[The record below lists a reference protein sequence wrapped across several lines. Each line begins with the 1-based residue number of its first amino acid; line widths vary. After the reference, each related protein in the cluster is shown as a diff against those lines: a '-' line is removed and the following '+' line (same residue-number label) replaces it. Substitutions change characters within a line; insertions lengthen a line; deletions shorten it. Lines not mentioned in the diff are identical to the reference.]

1 MENFMM
7 INGIF
12 NRIGITNNNL
22 RLMACKMLC
31 MCFIISTLAFAQ
43 RSSVINN
50 TSARNNHLESGIV
63 LPAPIGDLN
72 GSNASRTAC
81 FSHGNTNSGW
91 VNGFWGPDSG
101 STEPPT
107 FAALHSFSP
116 GPMELEEA
124 IIHGYYSTD
133 DTTTARAQVFIGVA
147 DINGTTIET
156 IASDIIYFNIGEAGP
171 WTTASIDLSGAT
183 YYSTDSTFLKLVWS
197 PLDDGYSS
205 LFDANLW
212 IPGQRI
218 DNPNNYAPNGLSGW
232 DSAGVY
238 FPSDSYNYVMEIC
251 GTPSNITMAGIEIEE
266 VEAYPGDD
274 VQVGIFFDGQGQTGG
289 TFTGEYYNGST
300 GGSPDFGELVLV
312 REDFEINFDWGDG
325 SPDPLV
331 QNNGFQVR
339 WTGTI
344 YAEETGTYYFRSYT
358 DDGLRLF
365 IDEQPV
371 IDEWWDTSPV
381 SYYGQIDL
389 DPGLHDLE
397 MEYYENGG
405 GAVAQLYWIPPNG
418 VETLVEPSDQV
429 ALNSA
434 EFQFDGFQ
442 DFDVDFTGITLEG
455 TQLGDLGWAVEFN
468 NTESML
474 YVALAG
480 ADGINIAD
488 LNTLFWLEF
497 HVHDD
502 AMLGDIPI
510 DFAGGI
516 LNTESPMWDVEPG
529 GIWVMD
535 PNQPPSAFNLL
546 SPGNGSTL
554 SITPDNVQDV
564 LTFSWEPSI
573 DPEGDQVEYMFA
585 TIPSFVVGNDT
596 VTPGFGFVN
605 MGNMLG
611 AAVPYSALIDTMT
624 SYGVESVVLE
634 WGVAATD
641 GNWITGI
648 SFGNEDSY
656 VEVEHNDNL
665 NFGSDDFSL
674 SLWFRYWGFFDDN
687 QFTMQLLAKHD
698 DQENQYELQLDR
710 LDENWD
716 SEALLRCYIGG
727 DTFASDIELRT
738 GALYHAVLSRQNGVV
753 SMFINGEMA
762 GMMNSS
768 SNASATS
775 SLYLGYDNLYE
786 NEGLQGGMSNVIIFE
801 RGLSETE
808 VGVLFDEGNGI
819 NNELLFEGAPN
830 DLTSSRVS
838 HWPFNNDYGVW
849 SFLPVPVQSQ
859 VDDEAG
865 GGNTALLNNVYYDFG
880 STNDSWLWNNEVP
893 WVLYIDLS
901 ELSTDN
907 IHMPLEFTLHQ
918 NYPNPFNPITTI
930 RYDLPEAG
938 HVNVVIYDMMGHQI
952 KQLIS
957 GTEDAGRKS
966 VVWDSTN
973 DYGKPVSAGVY
984 MYRIQT
990 GEYIQTKKMVL
1001 LK

>member
-1 MENFMM
+1 MM

-156 IASDIIYFNIGEAGP
+156 IASDIIYFNIGEEGP
-171 WTTASIDLSGAT
+171 WTTASIDLSWAT
-183 YYSTDSTFLKLVWS
+183 YYSTDSTFLKIVWS

-205 LFDANLW
+205 LFGANLW

-218 DNPNNYAPNGLSGW
+218 DDPNIYVPNGLSGW

-238 FPSDSYNYVMEIC
+238 FPSDWYNYVIEIC

-312 REDFEINFDWGDG
+312 REDFEINFGWGNG

-331 QNNGFQVR
+331 QNDGFQVR

-418 VETLVEPSDQV
+418 VEALVEPSDQV

-455 TQLGDLGWAVEFN
+455 TQLGDLDWAVEFN
-468 NTESML
+468 NTDSML

-516 LNTESPMWDVEPG
+516 LNTESPYWEVEPG

-535 PNQPPSAFNLL
+535 PNNPPDVFDLL
-546 SPGNGSTL
+546 TPSDGFTL
-554 SITPDNVQDV
+554 SITQDNINASTAFTWGESVDPD
-564 LTFSWEPSI
+564 
-573 DPEGDQVEYMFA
+573 GDDIKYVGLNWPIILLPDSSEY
-585 TIPSFVVGNDT
+585 S
-596 VTPGFGFVN
+596 PG
-605 MGNMLG
+605 
-611 AAVPYSALIDTMT
+611 
-624 SYGVESVVLE
+624 YGVNYTESLNSFDLSHQGVVDALSSLQATTADV
-634 WGVAATD
+634 WWQVLATD
-641 GNWITGI
+641 GEWFPCLDFYGY
-648 SFGNEDSY
+648 GHA
-656 VEVEHNDNL
+656 EVQNNDNL
-665 NFGSDDFSL
+665 NFGTGDFTV
-674 SLWFRYWGFFDDN
+674 SLWFKHYGYWDSL
-687 QFTMQLLAKHD
+687 QVVQQLLAKHD
-698 DQENQYELQLDR
+698 GGSDSYELQLLKTDDDMVFLTAIVGEDFLFPDVPFR
-710 LDENWD
+710 E
-716 SEALLRCYIGG
+716 RH
-727 DTFASDIELRT
+727 
-738 GALYHAVLSRQNGVV
+738 LYHLVLSRTNGLVT
-753 SMFINGEMA
+753 MFMDGENVGEMESA
-762 GMMNSS
+762 GNTT
-768 SNASATS
+768 SNGN
-775 SLYLGYDNLYE
+775 LVLGYDTHSYGENLSGSMTDVTVYSSGLADESVSIIYE
-786 NEGLQGGMSNVIIFE
+786 DGPH
-801 RGLSETE
+801 SE
-808 VGVLFDEGNGI
+808 I
-819 NNELLFEGAPN
+819 NIPEETNLVA
-830 DLTSSRVS
+830 
-838 HWPFNNDYGVW
+838 HWPMDVEY
-849 SFLPVPVQSQ
+849 SDPSTP
-859 VDDEAG
+859 EAPMQDII
-865 GGNTALLNNVYYDFG
+865 GGNNGTLTNAWWAAVASGYETYADNGAWIFSVDITNAL
-880 STNDSWLWNNEVP
+880 S
-893 WVLYIDLS
+893 IDDIS
-901 ELSTDN
+901 
-907 IHMPLEFTLHQ
+907 MPMEYALHQ

-938 HVNVVIYDMMGHQI
+938 YVNVVIYDMMGHQI

>member
-12 NRIGITNNNL
+12 NRIGITNNYL

-81 FSHGNTNSGW
+81 FSHGMTNSNW
-91 VNGFWGPDSG
+91 ITGFWGPDSG

-107 FAALHSFSP
+107 FAALHSFNP

-156 IASDIIYFNIGEAGP
+156 IASDIIYFNIGEEGP
-171 WTTASIDLSGAT
+171 WTTASIDLSWAT
-183 YYSTDSTFLKLVWS
+183 YYSTDSTFLKIVWS

-205 LFDANLW
+205 LFGANLW

-218 DNPNNYAPNGLSGW
+218 DDPNIYAPNGLSGW

-238 FPSDSYNYVMEIC
+238 FPSDWYNYVIEIC

-274 VQVGIFFDGQGQTGG
+274 VQVGIFFYGQGQTGG
-289 TFTGEYYNGST
+289 SFTGEYYNGST

-312 REDFEINFDWGDG
+312 REDFEINFDWGNG

-331 QNNGFQVR
+331 QNDGFQVR

-365 IDEQPV
+365 IDEQSV
-371 IDEWWDTSPV
+371 IDEWWDFPATNH
-381 SYYGQIDL
+381 YGQIEL

-397 MEYYENGG
+397 MEYYESGG

-418 VETLVEPSDQV
+418 VEALVEPSDHV

-516 LNTESPMWDVEPG
+516 LNTESPYWEVEPG

-535 PNQPPSAFNLL
+535 PNNPPGGFELLTPSDGLTIVITQDNINASTAFTWGESVDPDGDDIEYVGFNWPIILL
-546 SPGNGSTL
+546 PDGSEFSPG
-554 SITPDNVQDV
+554 
-564 LTFSWEPSI
+564 
-573 DPEGDQVEYMFA
+573 
-585 TIPSFVVGNDT
+585 
-596 VTPGFGFVN
+596 
-605 MGNMLG
+605 
-611 AAVPYSALIDTMT
+611 
-624 SYGVESVVLE
+624 YGVNYTESLNSFDLSHQGVVDALSSLQATTANV
-634 WGVAATD
+634 WWQVAATD
-641 GNWITGI
+641 GEWFPSLDFYGD
-648 SFGNEDSY
+648 GQA
-656 VEVEHNDNL
+656 EVQNNDNL
-665 NFGSDDFSL
+665 NFGMGDFTV
-674 SLWFRYWGFFDDN
+674 SLWFKHYGYWDSL
-687 QFTMQLLAKHD
+687 QVVQQLLAKHD
-698 DQENQYELQLDR
+698 GGSDSYELQLLKTDDDMVFLTAIVGEDFLFPDVPFR
-710 LDENWD
+710 E
-716 SEALLRCYIGG
+716 RH
-727 DTFASDIELRT
+727 
-738 GALYHAVLSRQNGVV
+738 LYHLVLSRTNGLVT
-753 SMFINGEMA
+753 MFMDGENVGEMESA
-762 GMMNSS
+762 GNTT
-768 SNASATS
+768 SNGN
-775 SLYLGYDNLYE
+775 LVLGYDTHSYGENLSGSMTDVTVYSSGLADESVSIIYE
-786 NEGLQGGMSNVIIFE
+786 DGPH
-801 RGLSETE
+801 SE
-808 VGVLFDEGNGI
+808 I
-819 NNELLFEGAPN
+819 NIPEETNLVA
-830 DLTSSRVS
+830 
-838 HWPFNNDYGVW
+838 HWPMDVEY
-849 SFLPVPVQSQ
+849 SDPSTP
-859 VDDEAG
+859 EAPMQDII
-865 GGNTALLNNVYYDFG
+865 GGNNGTLTNAWWAAVASGYETYADNGAWIFSVDITNAL
-880 STNDSWLWNNEVP
+880 S
-893 WVLYIDLS
+893 IDDIS
-901 ELSTDN
+901 
-907 IHMPLEFTLHQ
+907 MPMEYALHQ

-938 HVNVVIYDMMGHQI
+938 YVNVVIYDMMGHQI

-957 GTEDAGRKS
+957 GSEVAGRKS

>member
-1 MENFMM
+1 M

-12 NRIGITNNNL
+12 NRIGITNNYL

-43 RSSVINN
+43 RSSAINN

-81 FSHGNTNSGW
+81 FSHGMTNSNW
-91 VNGFWGPDSG
+91 ITGFWGPDSG

-133 DTTTARAQVFIGVA
+133 DTTTARAQVFVGVA

-156 IASDIIYFNIGEAGP
+156 IASDIIYFNIGEEGP
-171 WTTASIDLSGAT
+171 WTTASIDLSWAT
-183 YYSTDSTFLKLVWS
+183 YYSTDSTFLKIVWS

-205 LFDANLW
+205 LFGANMW

-218 DNPNNYAPNGLSGW
+218 DDPNIYVPNGLSGW

-238 FPSDSYNYVMEIC
+238 FASDWYNYVIEIC

-300 GGSPDFGELVLV
+300 GGSPEFGELVLV
-312 REDFEINFDWGDG
+312 REDFEINFDWGIG

-331 QNNGFQVR
+331 QNDGFQVR

-344 YAEETGTYYFRSYT
+344 YAEESGTYYFRAYT

-365 IDEQPV
+365 IDEQSV
-371 IDEWWDTSPV
+371 IDEWWDFPATNH
-381 SYYGQIDL
+381 YGQIEL

-405 GAVAQLYWIPPNG
+405 DAVALLYWIPPNG

-455 TQLGDLGWAVEFN
+455 TQLGDLDWAVEFN
-468 NTESML
+468 NTDSML

-516 LNTESPMWDVEPG
+516 LNTESPYWEVEPG

-535 PNQPPSAFNLL
+535 PNNPPGGFELL
-546 SPGNGSTL
+546 TPSDGFTL
-554 SITPDNVQDV
+554 SITQDNINASTAFTWGESVDPDGDDIDYIVYYWPIMLLPDGSEYSPGYVFNYTESLNSFDLSHQDV
-564 LTFSWEPSI
+564 
-573 DPEGDQVEYMFA
+573 VEALSEVEA
-585 TIPSFVVGNDT
+585 TTANV
-596 VTPGFGFVN
+596 
-605 MGNMLG
+605 
-611 AAVPYSALIDTMT
+611 
-624 SYGVESVVLE
+624 
-634 WGVAATD
+634 WWQVAATD
-641 GNWITGI
+641 GEWFPSLDFYGD
-648 SFGNEDSY
+648 GHA
-656 VEVEHNDNL
+656 EVENNDNL
-665 NFGSDDFSL
+665 NFGTGDFAV
-674 SLWFRYWGFFDDN
+674 SLWFKHYGYWDSL
-687 QFTMQLLAKHD
+687 QVVQQLFAKHD
-698 DQENQYELQLDR
+698 GGSDSYELQLWKMDDDMVF
-710 LDENWD
+710 LDAIVGED
-716 SEALLRCYIGG
+716 IFSSEVPFHEGH
-727 DTFASDIELRT
+727 
-738 GALYHAVLSRQNGVV
+738 LYHLVLSRTNGLVTIFMDGANV
-753 SMFINGEMA
+753 GEME
-762 GMMNSS
+762 
-768 SNASATS
+768 SNGNTTS
-775 SLYLGYDNLYE
+775 NGNLVLGYDTHSYDENLSGSMTDVTVYSSGLADESVSIIYE
-786 NEGLQGGMSNVIIFE
+786 DGPH
-801 RGLSETE
+801 SE
-808 VGVLFDEGNGI
+808 I
-819 NNELLFEGAPN
+819 NIPEETNLVA
-830 DLTSSRVS
+830 
-838 HWPFNNDYGVW
+838 HWPMDVEYSDPSN
-849 SFLPVPVQSQ
+849 P
-859 VDDEAG
+859 EAPMQDII
-865 GGNTALLNNVYYDFG
+865 GGNNGTLTNAWWAAVASGYEMYADNGGWWFSIDISGAL
-880 STNDSWLWNNEVP
+880 S
-893 WVLYIDLS
+893 IDDIS
-901 ELSTDN
+901 
-907 IHMPLEFTLHQ
+907 MPMEYALHQ

-938 HVNVVIYDMMGHQI
+938 YVNVVIYDMMGHQI

>member
-274 VQVGIFFDGQGQTGG
+274 VQVGIFFDGQGQTSG

-312 REDFEINFDWGDG
+312 REDFEINFDWGNG

-331 QNNGFQVR
+331 QNDGFQVR

-502 AMLGDIPI
+502 AMFGDIPI
-510 DFAGGI
+510 DFVGGI

>member
-1 MENFMM
+1 M

-12 NRIGITNNNL
+12 NRIGITNNYL

-43 RSSVINN
+43 RSSAINN

-81 FSHGNTNSGW
+81 FSHGMTNSNW
-91 VNGFWGPDSG
+91 ITGFWGPDSG

-133 DTTTARAQVFIGVA
+133 DTTTARAQVFVGVA

-156 IASDIIYFNIGEAGP
+156 IASDIIYFNIGEEGP
-171 WTTASIDLSGAT
+171 WTTASIDLSWAT
-183 YYSTDSTFLKLVWS
+183 YYSTDSTFLKIVWS

-205 LFDANLW
+205 LFGANMW

-218 DNPNNYAPNGLSGW
+218 DDPNIYVPNGLSGW

-238 FPSDSYNYVMEIC
+238 FASDWYNYVIEIC

-300 GGSPDFGELVLV
+300 GGSPEFGELVLV
-312 REDFEINFDWGDG
+312 REDFEINFDWGIG

-331 QNNGFQVR
+331 QNDGFQVR

-344 YAEETGTYYFRSYT
+344 YAEESGTYYFRAYT

-365 IDEQPV
+365 IDEQSV
-371 IDEWWDTSPV
+371 IDEWWDFPATNH
-381 SYYGQIDL
+381 YGQIEL

-405 GAVAQLYWIPPNG
+405 DAVALLYWIPPNG

-455 TQLGDLGWAVEFN
+455 TQLGDLDWAVEFN
-468 NTESML
+468 NTDSML

-516 LNTESPMWDVEPG
+516 LNTESPYWEVEPG

-535 PNQPPSAFNLL
+535 PNNPPGGFELL
-546 SPGNGSTL
+546 TPSDGFTL
-554 SITPDNVQDV
+554 SITQDNINASTAFTWGESVDPDGDDIDYIVYYWPIMLLPDGSEYSPGYVFNYTESLNSFDLSHQDV
-564 LTFSWEPSI
+564 
-573 DPEGDQVEYMFA
+573 VEALSEVEA
-585 TIPSFVVGNDT
+585 TTANV
-596 VTPGFGFVN
+596 
-605 MGNMLG
+605 
-611 AAVPYSALIDTMT
+611 
-624 SYGVESVVLE
+624 
-634 WGVAATD
+634 WWQVAATD
-641 GNWITGI
+641 GEWFPSLDFYGD
-648 SFGNEDSY
+648 GHA
-656 VEVEHNDNL
+656 EVENNDNL
-665 NFGSDDFSL
+665 NFGTGDFAV
-674 SLWFRYWGFFDDN
+674 SLWFKHYGYWDSL
-687 QFTMQLLAKHD
+687 QVVQQLFAKHD
-698 DQENQYELQLDR
+698 GGSDSYELQLWKMDDDMVF
-710 LDENWD
+710 LDAIVGED
-716 SEALLRCYIGG
+716 IFSSEVPFHEGH
-727 DTFASDIELRT
+727 
-738 GALYHAVLSRQNGVV
+738 LYHLVLSRTNGLVTIFMDGANV
-753 SMFINGEMA
+753 GEME
-762 GMMNSS
+762 
-768 SNASATS
+768 SNGNTTS
-775 SLYLGYDNLYE
+775 NGNLVLGYDTHSYDENLSGSMTDVTVYSSGLADESVSIIYE
-786 NEGLQGGMSNVIIFE
+786 DGPH
-801 RGLSETE
+801 SE
-808 VGVLFDEGNGI
+808 I
-819 NNELLFEGAPN
+819 NIPEETNLVA
-830 DLTSSRVS
+830 
-838 HWPFNNDYGVW
+838 HWPMDVEYSDPSN
-849 SFLPVPVQSQ
+849 P
-859 VDDEAG
+859 EAPMQDII
-865 GGNTALLNNVYYDFG
+865 GGNNGTLTNAWWAAVASGYETYADNGAWIFSIDITNAL
-880 STNDSWLWNNEVP
+880 S
-893 WVLYIDLS
+893 IDDIS
-901 ELSTDN
+901 
-907 IHMPLEFTLHQ
+907 MPMEYALHQ

-938 HVNVVIYDMMGHQI
+938 YVNVVIYDMMGHQI

-957 GTEDAGRKS
+957 GTEDAGHKS

-973 DYGKPVSAGVY
+973 DYGRPVSAGVY

>member
-12 NRIGITNNNL
+12 NRIGITSNYL

-43 RSSVINN
+43 RSSAINN

-81 FSHGNTNSGW
+81 FSHGMTNSNW
-91 VNGFWGPDSG
+91 ITGFWGPDSG

-156 IASDIIYFNIGEAGP
+156 IASDIIYFNIGEEGP
-171 WTTASIDLSGAT
+171 WTTASIDLSWAT
-183 YYSTDSTFLKLVWS
+183 YYSTDSTFLKIVWS

-205 LFDANLW
+205 LFGANMW

-218 DNPNNYAPNGLSGW
+218 DDPNIYVPNGLSGW

-238 FPSDSYNYVMEIC
+238 FASDWYNYVIEIC

-300 GGSPDFGELVLV
+300 GGSPEFGELVLV
-312 REDFEINFDWGDG
+312 REDFEINFDWGIG

-331 QNNGFQVR
+331 QNDGFQVR

-344 YAEETGTYYFRSYT
+344 YAEESGTYYFRAYT

-365 IDEQPV
+365 IDEQSV
-371 IDEWWDTSPV
+371 IDEWWDFPATNH
-381 SYYGQIDL
+381 YGQIEL

-405 GAVAQLYWIPPNG
+405 DAVALLYWIPPNG

-455 TQLGDLGWAVEFN
+455 TQLGDLDWAVEFN

-516 LNTESPMWDVEPG
+516 LNTESPYWEVEPG

-535 PNQPPSAFNLL
+535 PNNPPGGFELL
-546 SPGNGSTL
+546 TPSDGFTL
-554 SITPDNVQDV
+554 SITQDNINASTAFTWGESVDPDGDDIDYIVYYWPIMLLPDGSEYSPGYVFNYTESLNSFDLSHQDV
-564 LTFSWEPSI
+564 
-573 DPEGDQVEYMFA
+573 VEALSEVEA
-585 TIPSFVVGNDT
+585 TTANV
-596 VTPGFGFVN
+596 
-605 MGNMLG
+605 
-611 AAVPYSALIDTMT
+611 
-624 SYGVESVVLE
+624 
-634 WGVAATD
+634 WWQVAATD
-641 GNWITGI
+641 GEWFPSLDFYGD
-648 SFGNEDSY
+648 GHA
-656 VEVEHNDNL
+656 EVENNDNL
-665 NFGSDDFSL
+665 NFGTGDFAV
-674 SLWFRYWGFFDDN
+674 SLWFKHYGYWDSL
-687 QFTMQLLAKHD
+687 QVVQQLFAKHD
-698 DQENQYELQLDR
+698 GGSDSYELQLWKMDDDMVF
-710 LDENWD
+710 LDAIVGED
-716 SEALLRCYIGG
+716 IFSSEVPFHEGH
-727 DTFASDIELRT
+727 
-738 GALYHAVLSRQNGVV
+738 LYHLVLSRTNGLVTIFMDGANV
-753 SMFINGEMA
+753 GEME
-762 GMMNSS
+762 
-768 SNASATS
+768 SNGNTTS
-775 SLYLGYDNLYE
+775 NGNLVLGYDTHSYGENLSGSMTDVTVYSSGLADESVSIIYE
-786 NEGLQGGMSNVIIFE
+786 DGPH
-801 RGLSETE
+801 SE
-808 VGVLFDEGNGI
+808 I
-819 NNELLFEGAPN
+819 NIPEETNLVA
-830 DLTSSRVS
+830 
-838 HWPFNNDYGVW
+838 HWPMDVEYSDPSN
-849 SFLPVPVQSQ
+849 P
-859 VDDEAG
+859 EAPMQDII
-865 GGNTALLNNVYYDFG
+865 GGNNGTLTNAWWAAVASGYEMYADNGGWWFSIDISGAL
-880 STNDSWLWNNEVP
+880 S
-893 WVLYIDLS
+893 IDDIS
-901 ELSTDN
+901 
-907 IHMPLEFTLHQ
+907 MPMEYALHQ

-938 HVNVVIYDMMGHQI
+938 YVNVVIYDMMGHQI

-957 GTEDAGRKS
+957 GTEDAGHKS

>member
-12 NRIGITNNNL
+12 NRIGITSNYL

-43 RSSVINN
+43 RSNVINN

-81 FSHGNTNSGW
+81 FSHGMTNSNW
-91 VNGFWGPDSG
+91 ITGFWGPDSG

-133 DTTTARAQVFIGVA
+133 DTTTARAQVFVGVA

-156 IASDIIYFNIGEAGP
+156 IASDIIYFNIGEEGP
-171 WTTASIDLSGAT
+171 WTTASIDLSWAT
-183 YYSTDSTFLKLVWS
+183 YYSTDSTFLKIVWS

-205 LFDANLW
+205 LFGANMW

-218 DNPNNYAPNGLSGW
+218 DDPNIYVPNGLSGW

-238 FPSDSYNYVMEIC
+238 FASDWYNYVIEIC

-300 GGSPDFGELVLV
+300 GGSPEFGELVLV
-312 REDFEINFDWGDG
+312 REDFEINFDWGIG

-331 QNNGFQVR
+331 QNDGFQVR

-365 IDEQPV
+365 IDEQSV
-371 IDEWWDTSPV
+371 IDYWWDTTPD
-381 SYYGQIDL
+381 SYYGQIEL

-405 GAVAQLYWIPPNG
+405 DAVALLYWIPPNG

-455 TQLGDLGWAVEFN
+455 TQLGDLDWAVEFN
-468 NTESML
+468 NTDSML

-516 LNTESPMWDVEPG
+516 LNTESPYWEVEPG

-535 PNQPPSAFNLL
+535 PNNPPGGFELL
-546 SPGNGSTL
+546 TPSDGFTL
-554 SITPDNVQDV
+554 SITQDNINASTAFTWGESVDPDGDDIDYIVYYWPIMLLPDGSEYSPGYVFNYTESLNSFDLSHQDV
-564 LTFSWEPSI
+564 
-573 DPEGDQVEYMFA
+573 VEALSEVEA
-585 TIPSFVVGNDT
+585 TTANV
-596 VTPGFGFVN
+596 
-605 MGNMLG
+605 
-611 AAVPYSALIDTMT
+611 
-624 SYGVESVVLE
+624 
-634 WGVAATD
+634 WWQVAATD
-641 GNWITGI
+641 GEWFPSLDFYGD
-648 SFGNEDSY
+648 GHA
-656 VEVEHNDNL
+656 EVENNDNL
-665 NFGSDDFSL
+665 NFGTGDFAV
-674 SLWFRYWGFFDDN
+674 SLWFKHYGYWDSL
-687 QFTMQLLAKHD
+687 QVVQQLFAKHD
-698 DQENQYELQLDR
+698 GGSDSYELQLWKMDDDMVF
-710 LDENWD
+710 LDAIVGED
-716 SEALLRCYIGG
+716 IFSSEVPFHEGH
-727 DTFASDIELRT
+727 
-738 GALYHAVLSRQNGVV
+738 LYHLVLSRTNGLVTIFMDGANV
-753 SMFINGEMA
+753 GEME
-762 GMMNSS
+762 
-768 SNASATS
+768 SNGNTTS
-775 SLYLGYDNLYE
+775 NGNLVLGYDTHSYDENLSGSMTDVTVYSSGLADESVSIIYE
-786 NEGLQGGMSNVIIFE
+786 DGPH
-801 RGLSETE
+801 SE
-808 VGVLFDEGNGI
+808 I
-819 NNELLFEGAPN
+819 NIPEETNLVA
-830 DLTSSRVS
+830 
-838 HWPFNNDYGVW
+838 HWPMDVEYSDPSN
-849 SFLPVPVQSQ
+849 P
-859 VDDEAG
+859 EAPMQDII
-865 GGNTALLNNVYYDFG
+865 GGNNGTLTNAWWAAVASGYEMYADNGGWWFSIDISGAL
-880 STNDSWLWNNEVP
+880 S
-893 WVLYIDLS
+893 IDDIS
-901 ELSTDN
+901 
-907 IHMPLEFTLHQ
+907 MPMEYALHQ

-938 HVNVVIYDMMGHQI
+938 YVNVVIYDMMGHQI

-957 GTEDAGRKS
+957 GTEDAGHKS

-973 DYGKPVSAGVY
+973 DYGRPVSAGVY

>member
-12 NRIGITNNNL
+12 NRIGITSNYL

-43 RSSVINN
+43 RSSAINN

-81 FSHGNTNSGW
+81 FSHGMTNSNW
-91 VNGFWGPDSG
+91 ITGFWGPDSG

-133 DTTTARAQVFIGVA
+133 DTTTARAQVFVGVA

-156 IASDIIYFNIGEAGP
+156 IASDIIYFNIGEEGP
-171 WTTASIDLSGAT
+171 WTTASIDLSWAT
-183 YYSTDSTFLKLVWS
+183 YYSTDSTFLKIVWS

-205 LFDANLW
+205 LFGANMW

-218 DNPNNYAPNGLSGW
+218 DDPNIYVPNGLSGW

-238 FPSDSYNYVMEIC
+238 FASDWYNYVIEIC

-300 GGSPDFGELVLV
+300 GGSPEFGELVLV
-312 REDFEINFDWGDG
+312 REDFEINFDWGNG

-331 QNNGFQVR
+331 QNDGFQVR

-344 YAEETGTYYFRSYT
+344 YAEESGTYYFRAYT

-365 IDEQPV
+365 IDEQSV
-371 IDEWWDTSPV
+371 IDEWWDFPATNH
-381 SYYGQIDL
+381 YGQIEL

-405 GAVAQLYWIPPNG
+405 DAVALLYWIPPNG

-455 TQLGDLGWAVEFN
+455 TQLGDLDWAVEFN
-468 NTESML
+468 NTDSML

-516 LNTESPMWDVEPG
+516 LNTESPYWEVEPG

-535 PNQPPSAFNLL
+535 PNNPPGGFELL
-546 SPGNGSTL
+546 TPSDGFTL
-554 SITPDNVQDV
+554 SITQDNINASTAFTWGESVDPDGDDIDYIVYYWPIMLLPDGSEYSPGYVFNYTESLNSFDLSHQDV
-564 LTFSWEPSI
+564 
-573 DPEGDQVEYMFA
+573 VEALSEVEA
-585 TIPSFVVGNDT
+585 TTANV
-596 VTPGFGFVN
+596 
-605 MGNMLG
+605 
-611 AAVPYSALIDTMT
+611 
-624 SYGVESVVLE
+624 
-634 WGVAATD
+634 WWQVAATD
-641 GNWITGI
+641 GEWFPSLDFYGD
-648 SFGNEDSY
+648 GHA
-656 VEVEHNDNL
+656 EVENNDNL
-665 NFGSDDFSL
+665 NFGTGDFAV
-674 SLWFRYWGFFDDN
+674 SLWFKHYGYWDSL
-687 QFTMQLLAKHD
+687 QVVQQLFAKHD
-698 DQENQYELQLDR
+698 GGSDSYELQLWKMDDDMVF
-710 LDENWD
+710 LDAIVGED
-716 SEALLRCYIGG
+716 IFSSEVPFHEGH
-727 DTFASDIELRT
+727 
-738 GALYHAVLSRQNGVV
+738 LYHLVLSRTNGLVTIFMDGANV
-753 SMFINGEMA
+753 GEME
-762 GMMNSS
+762 
-768 SNASATS
+768 SNGNTTS
-775 SLYLGYDNLYE
+775 NGNLVLGYDTHSYDENLSGSMTDVTVYSSGLADESVSIIYE
-786 NEGLQGGMSNVIIFE
+786 DGPH
-801 RGLSETE
+801 SE
-808 VGVLFDEGNGI
+808 I
-819 NNELLFEGAPN
+819 NIPEETNLVA
-830 DLTSSRVS
+830 
-838 HWPFNNDYGVW
+838 HWPMDVEYSDPSN
-849 SFLPVPVQSQ
+849 P
-859 VDDEAG
+859 EAPMQDII
-865 GGNTALLNNVYYDFG
+865 GGNNGTLTNAWWAAVASGYEMYADNGGWWFSIDISGAL
-880 STNDSWLWNNEVP
+880 S
-893 WVLYIDLS
+893 IDDIS
-901 ELSTDN
+901 
-907 IHMPLEFTLHQ
+907 MPMEYALHQ

-938 HVNVVIYDMMGHQI
+938 YVNVVIYDMMGHQI

-957 GTEDAGRKS
+957 GTEDAGHKS

-973 DYGKPVSAGVY
+973 DYGRPVSAGVY

>member
-12 NRIGITNNNL
+12 NRIGISNNYL

-72 GSNASRTAC
+72 GNDASRTAC
-81 FSHGNTNSGW
+81 FSHGMTNSNW
-91 VNGFWGPDSG
+91 ITGFWGPDSG

-107 FAALHSFSP
+107 FAALHSFNP

-156 IASDIIYFNIGEAGP
+156 IASDIIYFNIGEEGP

-183 YYSTDSTFLKLVWS
+183 YYSTDSTFLKIVWS

-205 LFDANLW
+205 LFGANMW

-218 DNPNNYAPNGLSGW
+218 DDPNIYAPNGLSGW

-238 FPSDSYNYVMEIC
+238 FPSDWYNYVIEIC

-274 VQVGIFFDGQGQTGG
+274 VQVGIFFEGQGQLGG

-371 IDEWWDTSPV
+371 IDEWWDFPATNH
-381 SYYGQIDL
+381 YGQIEL

-397 MEYYENGG
+397 MEYYESGG
-405 GAVAQLYWIPPNG
+405 GAVALLYWIPPNG
-418 VETLVEPSDQV
+418 VETLVEPSDHV

-455 TQLGDLGWAVEFN
+455 TQLGDLDWAVEFN
-468 NTESML
+468 NTDSML

-516 LNTESPMWDVEPG
+516 LNTESPYWEVEPG

-535 PNQPPSAFNLL
+535 PNNPPGVFDLL
-546 SPGNGSTL
+546 TPSDGFTL
-554 SITPDNVQDV
+554 SITQDNINASTAFTWGESVDPDGDEIEYLLVYLPFFDLPDGGTEDVGLLINYNYGSTNFHLAHQDV
-564 LTFSWEPSI
+564 VDAMSELQSVTGNVYWNVLASDGMWVPSL
-573 DPEGDQVEYMFA
+573 D
-585 TIPSFVVGNDT
+585 
-596 VTPGFGFVN
+596 FG
-605 MGNMLG
+605 
-611 AAVPYSALIDTMT
+611 
-624 SYGVESVVLE
+624 YG
-634 WGVAATD
+634 
-641 GNWITGI
+641 
-648 SFGNEDSY
+648 SY
-656 VEVEHNDNL
+656 VEVPNSTDL
-665 NFGSDDFSL
+665 NFGDSPL
-674 SLWFRYWGFFDDN
+674 GISLWFKFYADPDTTQPFQQSQELISKFDLGGSN
-687 QFTMQLLAKHD
+687 G
-698 DQENQYELQLDR
+698 YELQINMLDHYSGF
-710 LDENWD
+710 LT
-716 SEALLRCYIGG
+716 AYVG
-727 DTFASDIELRT
+727 DQPFSSDMILMDDH
-738 GALYHAVLSRQNGVV
+738 LYHAVVTRDVNGHYTMYINGVV
-753 SMFINGEMA
+753 VGEM
-762 GMMNSS
+762 S
-768 SNASATS
+768 SN
-775 SLYLGYDNLYE
+775 
-786 NEGLQGGMSNVIIFE
+786 
-801 RGLSETE
+801 
-808 VGVLFDEGNGI
+808 FDEIENASSNSNLFLGIDPYYGEEFSGSMTDVCLYQEWLSPEYVSTLYGDGNGMHSNSPTEYGVVGAYWPMDTQDSI
-819 NNELLFEGAPN
+819 LVDNVHNNHGEIYDATWAALATGREIWGGNGPFQFAI
-830 DLTSSRVS
+830 DLTLLSVIESS
-838 HWPFNNDYGVW
+838 
-849 SFLPVPVQSQ
+849 VPVTYS
-859 VDDEAG
+859 
-865 GGNTALLNNVYYDFG
+865 
-880 STNDSWLWNNEVP
+880 
-893 WVLYIDLS
+893 
-901 ELSTDN
+901 
-907 IHMPLEFTLHQ
+907 LHQ

-938 HVNVVIYDMMGHQI
+938 HVNVVIYDMMGRQI

>member
-12 NRIGITNNNL
+12 NRIGITSNYL

-43 RSSVINN
+43 RSSAINN

-81 FSHGNTNSGW
+81 FSHGMTNSNW
-91 VNGFWGPDSG
+91 ITGFWGPDSG

-133 DTTTARAQVFIGVA
+133 DTTTARAQVFVGVA

-156 IASDIIYFNIGEAGP
+156 IASDIIYFNIGEEGP
-171 WTTASIDLSGAT
+171 WTTASIDLSWAT
-183 YYSTDSTFLKLVWS
+183 YYSTDSTFLKIVWS

-205 LFDANLW
+205 LFGANMW

-218 DNPNNYAPNGLSGW
+218 DDPNIYVPNGLSGW

-238 FPSDSYNYVMEIC
+238 FASDWYNYVIEIC

-300 GGSPDFGELVLV
+300 GGSPEFGELVLV
-312 REDFEINFDWGDG
+312 REDFEINFDWGIG

-331 QNNGFQVR
+331 QNDGFQVR

-344 YAEETGTYYFRSYT
+344 YAEESGTYYFRAYT

-365 IDEQPV
+365 IDEQSV
-371 IDEWWDTSPV
+371 IDEWWDFPATNH
-381 SYYGQIDL
+381 YGQIEL

-405 GAVAQLYWIPPNG
+405 DAVALLYWIPPNG

-455 TQLGDLGWAVEFN
+455 TQLGDLDWAVEFN
-468 NTESML
+468 NTDSML

-516 LNTESPMWDVEPG
+516 LNTESPYWEVEPG

-535 PNQPPSAFNLL
+535 PNNPPGGFELL
-546 SPGNGSTL
+546 TPSDGFTL
-554 SITPDNVQDV
+554 SITQDNINASTAFTWGESVDPDGDDIDYIVYYWPIMLLPDGSEYSPGYVLNYTESLNSFDLTHQDV
-564 LTFSWEPSI
+564 
-573 DPEGDQVEYMFA
+573 VEALSEVEA
-585 TIPSFVVGNDT
+585 TTANV
-596 VTPGFGFVN
+596 
-605 MGNMLG
+605 
-611 AAVPYSALIDTMT
+611 
-624 SYGVESVVLE
+624 
-634 WGVAATD
+634 WWQVAATD
-641 GNWITGI
+641 GEWFPSLDFYGD
-648 SFGNEDSY
+648 GHA
-656 VEVEHNDNL
+656 EVENNDNL
-665 NFGSDDFSL
+665 NFGTGDFAV
-674 SLWFRYWGFFDDN
+674 SLWFKHYGYWDSL
-687 QFTMQLLAKHD
+687 QVVQQLFAKHD
-698 DQENQYELQLDR
+698 GGSDSYELQLWKMDDDMVF
-710 LDENWD
+710 LDAIVGED
-716 SEALLRCYIGG
+716 IFSSEVPFHEGH
-727 DTFASDIELRT
+727 
-738 GALYHAVLSRQNGVV
+738 LYHLVLSRTNGLVTIFMDGANV
-753 SMFINGEMA
+753 GEME
-762 GMMNSS
+762 
-768 SNASATS
+768 SNGNTTS
-775 SLYLGYDNLYE
+775 NGNLVLGYDTHSYDENLSGSMTDVTVYSSGLADESVSIIYE
-786 NEGLQGGMSNVIIFE
+786 DGPH
-801 RGLSETE
+801 SE
-808 VGVLFDEGNGI
+808 I
-819 NNELLFEGAPN
+819 NIPEETNLVA
-830 DLTSSRVS
+830 
-838 HWPFNNDYGVW
+838 HWPMDVEYSDPSN
-849 SFLPVPVQSQ
+849 P
-859 VDDEAG
+859 EAPMQDII
-865 GGNTALLNNVYYDFG
+865 GGNNGTLTNAWWAAVASGYEMYADNGGWWFSIDISGAL
-880 STNDSWLWNNEVP
+880 S
-893 WVLYIDLS
+893 IDDIS
-901 ELSTDN
+901 
-907 IHMPLEFTLHQ
+907 MPMEYALHQ

-938 HVNVVIYDMMGHQI
+938 YVNVVIYDMMGHQI

-957 GTEDAGRKS
+957 GTEDAGHKS

-973 DYGKPVSAGVY
+973 DYGRPVSAGVY

>member
-1 MENFMM
+1 M

-12 NRIGITNNNL
+12 NRIGITSNYL
-22 RLMACKMLC
+22 RLMACKMLF

-43 RSSVINN
+43 RSSAINN

-81 FSHGNTNSGW
+81 FSHGMTNSNW
-91 VNGFWGPDSG
+91 ITGFWGPDSG

-133 DTTTARAQVFIGVA
+133 DTTTARAQVFVGVA

-156 IASDIIYFNIGEAGP
+156 IASDIIYFNIGEEGP
-171 WTTASIDLSGAT
+171 WTTASIDLSWAT
-183 YYSTDSTFLKLVWS
+183 YYSTDSTFLKIVWS

-205 LFDANLW
+205 LFGANMW

-218 DNPNNYAPNGLSGW
+218 DDPNIYVPNGLSGW

-238 FPSDSYNYVMEIC
+238 FASDWYNYVIEIC

-300 GGSPDFGELVLV
+300 GGSPEFGELVLV
-312 REDFEINFDWGDG
+312 REDFEINFDWGIG

-331 QNNGFQVR
+331 QNDGFQVR

-344 YAEETGTYYFRSYT
+344 YAEESGTYYFRAYT

-365 IDEQPV
+365 IDEQSV
-371 IDEWWDTSPV
+371 IDYWWDTSPA

-405 GAVAQLYWIPPNG
+405 DAVALLYWIPPNG

-455 TQLGDLGWAVEFN
+455 TQLGDLDWAVEFN
-468 NTESML
+468 NTDSML

-516 LNTESPMWDVEPG
+516 LNTESPYWEVEPG

-535 PNQPPSAFNLL
+535 PNNPPGGFELL
-546 SPGNGSTL
+546 TPSDGFTL
-554 SITPDNVQDV
+554 SITQDNINASTAFTWGESVDPDGDDIDYIVYYWPIMLLPDGSEYSPGYVFNYTESLNSFDLSHQDV
-564 LTFSWEPSI
+564 
-573 DPEGDQVEYMFA
+573 VEALSEVEA
-585 TIPSFVVGNDT
+585 TTANV
-596 VTPGFGFVN
+596 
-605 MGNMLG
+605 
-611 AAVPYSALIDTMT
+611 
-624 SYGVESVVLE
+624 
-634 WGVAATD
+634 WWQVAATD
-641 GNWITGI
+641 GEWFPSLDFYGD
-648 SFGNEDSY
+648 GHA
-656 VEVEHNDNL
+656 EVENNDNL
-665 NFGSDDFSL
+665 NFGTGDFAV
-674 SLWFRYWGFFDDN
+674 SLWFKHYGYWDSL
-687 QFTMQLLAKHD
+687 QVVQQLFAKHD
-698 DQENQYELQLDR
+698 GGSDSYELQLWKMDDDMVF
-710 LDENWD
+710 LDAIVGED
-716 SEALLRCYIGG
+716 IFSSEVPFHEGH
-727 DTFASDIELRT
+727 
-738 GALYHAVLSRQNGVV
+738 LYHLVLSRTNGLVTIFMDGANV
-753 SMFINGEMA
+753 GEME
-762 GMMNSS
+762 
-768 SNASATS
+768 SNGNTTS
-775 SLYLGYDNLYE
+775 NGNLVLGYDTHSYDENLSGSMTDVTVYSSGLADESVSIIYE
-786 NEGLQGGMSNVIIFE
+786 DGPH
-801 RGLSETE
+801 SE
-808 VGVLFDEGNGI
+808 I
-819 NNELLFEGAPN
+819 NIPEETNLVA
-830 DLTSSRVS
+830 
-838 HWPFNNDYGVW
+838 HWPMDVEYSDPSN
-849 SFLPVPVQSQ
+849 P
-859 VDDEAG
+859 EAPMQDII
-865 GGNTALLNNVYYDFG
+865 GGNNGTLTNAWWAAVASGYEMYADNGGWWFSIDISGAL
-880 STNDSWLWNNEVP
+880 S
-893 WVLYIDLS
+893 IDDIS
-901 ELSTDN
+901 
-907 IHMPLEFTLHQ
+907 MPMEYALHQ

-938 HVNVVIYDMMGHQI
+938 YVNVVIYDMMGHQI

-957 GTEDAGRKS
+957 GTEDAGHKS

-973 DYGKPVSAGVY
+973 DYGRPVSAGVY

>member
-1 MENFMM
+1 M
-7 INGIF
+7 
-12 NRIGITNNNL
+12 
-22 RLMACKMLC
+22 
-31 MCFIISTLAFAQ
+31 
-43 RSSVINN
+43 
-50 TSARNNHLESGIV
+50 
-63 LPAPIGDLN
+63 
-72 GSNASRTAC
+72 
-81 FSHGNTNSGW
+81 
-91 VNGFWGPDSG
+91 
-101 STEPPT
+101 
-107 FAALHSFSP
+107 
-116 GPMELEEA
+116 
-124 IIHGYYSTD
+124 
-133 DTTTARAQVFIGVA
+133 
-147 DINGTTIET
+147 
-156 IASDIIYFNIGEAGP
+156 
-171 WTTASIDLSGAT
+171 
-183 YYSTDSTFLKLVWS
+183 
-197 PLDDGYSS
+197 
-205 LFDANLW
+205 
-212 IPGQRI
+212 
-218 DNPNNYAPNGLSGW
+218 
-232 DSAGVY
+232 
-238 FPSDSYNYVMEIC
+238 
-251 GTPSNITMAGIEIEE
+251 
-266 VEAYPGDD
+266 
-274 VQVGIFFDGQGQTGG
+274 
-289 TFTGEYYNGST
+289 
-300 GGSPDFGELVLV
+300 LV

-325 SPDPLV
+325 SPDPVV

-371 IDEWWDTSPV
+371 IDEWWDFPATNH
-381 SYYGQIDL
+381 YGQIDL

-502 AMLGDIPI
+502 AMPGDIPI
-510 DFAGGI
+510 DFVGGI

-605 MGNMLG
+605 LGNMLG

-918 NYPNPFNPITTI
+918 NYPNPFNPITSI
-930 RYDLPEAG
+930 RYDLPNAG
-938 HVNVVIYDMMGHQI
+938 NVSLVIYDMMGHQI

>member
-1 MENFMM
+1 M

-12 NRIGITNNNL
+12 NRIGITSNYL

-43 RSSVINN
+43 RSSAINN

-81 FSHGNTNSGW
+81 FSHGMTNSNW
-91 VNGFWGPDSG
+91 ITGFWGPDSG

-156 IASDIIYFNIGEAGP
+156 IASDIIYFNIGEEGP
-171 WTTASIDLSGAT
+171 WTTASIDLSWAT
-183 YYSTDSTFLKLVWS
+183 YYSTDSTFLKIVWS

-205 LFDANLW
+205 LFGANMW

-218 DNPNNYAPNGLSGW
+218 DDPNIYVPNGLSGW

-238 FPSDSYNYVMEIC
+238 FASDWYNYVIEIC

-300 GGSPDFGELVLV
+300 GGSPEFGELVLV
-312 REDFEINFDWGDG
+312 REDFEINFDWGIG

-331 QNNGFQVR
+331 QNDGFQVR

-344 YAEETGTYYFRSYT
+344 YAEESGTYYFRAYT

-365 IDEQPV
+365 IDEQSV
-371 IDEWWDTSPV
+371 IDEWWDFPATNH
-381 SYYGQIDL
+381 YGQIEL

-405 GAVAQLYWIPPNG
+405 DAVALLYWIPPNG

-455 TQLGDLGWAVEFN
+455 TQLGDLDWAVEFN
-468 NTESML
+468 NTDSML

-516 LNTESPMWDVEPG
+516 LNTESPYWEVEPG

-535 PNQPPSAFNLL
+535 PNNPPGGFELL
-546 SPGNGSTL
+546 TPSDGFTL
-554 SITPDNVQDV
+554 SITQDNINASTAFTWGESVDPDGDDIDYIVYYWPIMLLPDGSEYSPGYVFNYTESLNSFDLSHQDV
-564 LTFSWEPSI
+564 
-573 DPEGDQVEYMFA
+573 VEALSEVEA
-585 TIPSFVVGNDT
+585 TTANV
-596 VTPGFGFVN
+596 
-605 MGNMLG
+605 
-611 AAVPYSALIDTMT
+611 
-624 SYGVESVVLE
+624 
-634 WGVAATD
+634 WWQVAATD
-641 GNWITGI
+641 GEWFPSLDFYGD
-648 SFGNEDSY
+648 GHA
-656 VEVEHNDNL
+656 EVENNDNL
-665 NFGSDDFSL
+665 NFGTGDFAV
-674 SLWFRYWGFFDDN
+674 SLWFKHYGYWDSL
-687 QFTMQLLAKHD
+687 QVVQQLFAKHD
-698 DQENQYELQLDR
+698 GGSDSYELQLWKMDDDMVF
-710 LDENWD
+710 LDAIVGED
-716 SEALLRCYIGG
+716 IFSSEVPFHEGH
-727 DTFASDIELRT
+727 
-738 GALYHAVLSRQNGVV
+738 LYHLVLSRTNGLVTIFMDGANV
-753 SMFINGEMA
+753 GEME
-762 GMMNSS
+762 
-768 SNASATS
+768 SNGNTTS
-775 SLYLGYDNLYE
+775 NGNLVLGYDTHSYDENLSGSMTDVTVYSSGLADESVSIIYE
-786 NEGLQGGMSNVIIFE
+786 DGPH
-801 RGLSETE
+801 SE
-808 VGVLFDEGNGI
+808 I
-819 NNELLFEGAPN
+819 NIPEETNLVA
-830 DLTSSRVS
+830 
-838 HWPFNNDYGVW
+838 HWPMDVEY
-849 SFLPVPVQSQ
+849 SDPSTP
-859 VDDEAG
+859 EAPMQDII
-865 GGNTALLNNVYYDFG
+865 GGNNGTLTNAWWAAVASGYEMYADNGGWWFSIDISGAL
-880 STNDSWLWNNEVP
+880 S
-893 WVLYIDLS
+893 IDDIS
-901 ELSTDN
+901 
-907 IHMPLEFTLHQ
+907 MPMEYALHQ

-938 HVNVVIYDMMGHQI
+938 YVNVVIYDMMGHQI

-957 GTEDAGRKS
+957 GTEDAGHKS

-973 DYGKPVSAGVY
+973 DYGRPVSAGVY

>member
-1 MENFMM
+1 M

-12 NRIGITNNNL
+12 NRIGISNNYL
-22 RLMACKMLC
+22 RLMACKMLF

-43 RSSVINN
+43 RSNVINN

-81 FSHGNTNSGW
+81 FSHGMTNSNW
-91 VNGFWGPDSG
+91 ITGFWGPDSG

-156 IASDIIYFNIGEAGP
+156 IASDIIYFNIGEEGP
-171 WTTASIDLSGAT
+171 WTTASIDLSWAT
-183 YYSTDSTFLKLVWS
+183 YYSTDSTFLKIVWS

-205 LFDANLW
+205 LFGANMW

-218 DNPNNYAPNGLSGW
+218 DDPNIYVPNGLSGW

-238 FPSDSYNYVMEIC
+238 FASDWYNYVIEIC

-300 GGSPDFGELVLV
+300 GGSPEFGELVLV
-312 REDFEINFDWGDG
+312 REDFEINFDWGIG

-331 QNNGFQVR
+331 QNDGFQVR

-344 YAEETGTYYFRSYT
+344 YAEESGTYYFRAYT

-365 IDEQPV
+365 IDEQSV
-371 IDEWWDTSPV
+371 IDEWWDFPATNH
-381 SYYGQIDL
+381 YGQIEL

-405 GAVAQLYWIPPNG
+405 DAVALLYWIPPNG

-455 TQLGDLGWAVEFN
+455 TQLGDLDWAVEFN
-468 NTESML
+468 NTDSML

-516 LNTESPMWDVEPG
+516 LNTESPYWEVEPG

-535 PNQPPSAFNLL
+535 PNNPPGGFELL
-546 SPGNGSTL
+546 TPSDGFTL
-554 SITPDNVQDV
+554 SITQDNINASTAFTWGESVDPDGDDIDYIVYYWPIMLLPDGSEYSPGYVLNYTESLNSFDLTHQDV
-564 LTFSWEPSI
+564 VEALSEVEATTANVWW
-573 DPEGDQVEYMFA
+573 QV
-585 TIPSFVVGNDT
+585 
-596 VTPGFGFVN
+596 
-605 MGNMLG
+605 L
-611 AAVPYSALIDTMT
+611 
-624 SYGVESVVLE
+624 
-634 WGVAATD
+634 ATD
-641 GNWITGI
+641 GEWFPCLDFYGD
-648 SFGNEDSY
+648 GHA
-656 VEVEHNDNL
+656 EVQNNDNL
-665 NFGSDDFSL
+665 NFGTGDFTV
-674 SLWFRYWGFFDDN
+674 SLWFKHYGYWDSL
-687 QFTMQLLAKHD
+687 QVVQQLFAKHD
-698 DQENQYELQLDR
+698 GGSDSYELQLLKTDDDMVFLTAIVGEDFLFPDVPFR
-710 LDENWD
+710 E
-716 SEALLRCYIGG
+716 RH
-727 DTFASDIELRT
+727 
-738 GALYHAVLSRQNGVV
+738 LYHLVLSRTNGLVT
-753 SMFINGEMA
+753 MFMDGENVGEMESA
-762 GMMNSS
+762 GNTT
-768 SNASATS
+768 SNGN
-775 SLYLGYDNLYE
+775 LVLGYDTHSYDENLSGSMTDVTVYSSGLADESVSIIYE
-786 NEGLQGGMSNVIIFE
+786 DGPH
-801 RGLSETE
+801 SE
-808 VGVLFDEGNGI
+808 I
-819 NNELLFEGAPN
+819 NIPEETNLVA
-830 DLTSSRVS
+830 
-838 HWPFNNDYGVW
+838 HWPMDVEYSDPSN
-849 SFLPVPVQSQ
+849 P
-859 VDDEAG
+859 EAPMQDII
-865 GGNTALLNNVYYDFG
+865 GGNNGTLTDAYWVAVASGYEIWADNGGWWFSVDISGAL
-880 STNDSWLWNNEVP
+880 S
-893 WVLYIDLS
+893 IDDIS
-901 ELSTDN
+901 
-907 IHMPLEFTLHQ
+907 MPMEYALHQ

-938 HVNVVIYDMMGHQI
+938 YVNVVIYDMMGHQI

-957 GTEDAGRKS
+957 GTEDAGHKS

>member
-1 MENFMM
+1 M

-12 NRIGITNNNL
+12 NRIGITSNYL

-43 RSSVINN
+43 RSSAINN

-81 FSHGNTNSGW
+81 FSHGMTNSNW
-91 VNGFWGPDSG
+91 ITGFWGPDSG

-133 DTTTARAQVFIGVA
+133 DTTTARAQVFVGVA

-156 IASDIIYFNIGEAGP
+156 IASDIIYFNIGEEGP
-171 WTTASIDLSGAT
+171 WTTASIDLSWAT
-183 YYSTDSTFLKLVWS
+183 YYSTDSTFLKIVWS

-205 LFDANLW
+205 LFGANMW

-218 DNPNNYAPNGLSGW
+218 DDPNIYVPNGLSGW

-238 FPSDSYNYVMEIC
+238 FASDWYNYVIEIC

-300 GGSPDFGELVLV
+300 GGSPEFGELVLV
-312 REDFEINFDWGDG
+312 REDFEINFDWGIG

-331 QNNGFQVR
+331 QNDGFQVR

-344 YAEETGTYYFRSYT
+344 YAEESGTYYFRAYT

-365 IDEQPV
+365 IDEQSV
-371 IDEWWDTSPV
+371 IDEWWDFPATNH
-381 SYYGQIDL
+381 YGQIEL

-405 GAVAQLYWIPPNG
+405 DAVALLYWIPPNG

-455 TQLGDLGWAVEFN
+455 TQLGDLDWAVEFN
-468 NTESML
+468 NTDSML

-516 LNTESPMWDVEPG
+516 LNTESPYWEVEPG

-535 PNQPPSAFNLL
+535 PNNPPGGFELL
-546 SPGNGSTL
+546 TPSDGFTL
-554 SITPDNVQDV
+554 SITQDNINASTAFTWGESVDPDGDDIDYIVYYWPIMLLPDGSEYSPGYVFNYTESLNSFDLSHQDV
-564 LTFSWEPSI
+564 
-573 DPEGDQVEYMFA
+573 VEALSEVEA
-585 TIPSFVVGNDT
+585 TTANV
-596 VTPGFGFVN
+596 
-605 MGNMLG
+605 
-611 AAVPYSALIDTMT
+611 
-624 SYGVESVVLE
+624 
-634 WGVAATD
+634 WWQVAATD
-641 GNWITGI
+641 GEWFPSLDFYGD
-648 SFGNEDSY
+648 GHA
-656 VEVEHNDNL
+656 EVQNNDNL
-665 NFGSDDFSL
+665 NFGTGDFAV
-674 SLWFRYWGFFDDN
+674 SLWFKHYGYWDSL
-687 QFTMQLLAKHD
+687 QVVQQLFAKHD
-698 DQENQYELQLDR
+698 GGSDSYELQLWKMDDDMVF
-710 LDENWD
+710 LDAIVGED
-716 SEALLRCYIGG
+716 IFSSEVPFHEGH
-727 DTFASDIELRT
+727 
-738 GALYHAVLSRQNGVV
+738 LYHLVLSRTNGLVTIFMDGANV
-753 SMFINGEMA
+753 GEME
-762 GMMNSS
+762 
-768 SNASATS
+768 SNGNTTS
-775 SLYLGYDNLYE
+775 NGNLVLGYDTHSYDENLSGSMTDVTVYSSGLADESVSIIYE
-786 NEGLQGGMSNVIIFE
+786 DGPH
-801 RGLSETE
+801 SE
-808 VGVLFDEGNGI
+808 I
-819 NNELLFEGAPN
+819 NIPEETNLVA
-830 DLTSSRVS
+830 
-838 HWPFNNDYGVW
+838 HWPMDVEYSDPSN
-849 SFLPVPVQSQ
+849 P
-859 VDDEAG
+859 EAPMQDII
-865 GGNTALLNNVYYDFG
+865 GGNNGTLTNAWWAAVASGYEMYADNGGWWFSIDISGAL
-880 STNDSWLWNNEVP
+880 S
-893 WVLYIDLS
+893 IDDIS
-901 ELSTDN
+901 
-907 IHMPLEFTLHQ
+907 MPMEYALHQ

-938 HVNVVIYDMMGHQI
+938 YVNVVIYDMMGHQI

-957 GTEDAGRKS
+957 GTEDAGHKS

-973 DYGKPVSAGVY
+973 DYGRPVSAGVY

>member
-12 NRIGITNNNL
+12 NRIGITSNYL

-43 RSSVINN
+43 RSSAINN

-81 FSHGNTNSGW
+81 FSHGMTNSNW
-91 VNGFWGPDSG
+91 ITGFWGPDSG

-133 DTTTARAQVFIGVA
+133 DTTTARAQVFVGVA

-156 IASDIIYFNIGEAGP
+156 IASDIIYFNIGEEGP
-171 WTTASIDLSGAT
+171 WTTASIDLSWAT
-183 YYSTDSTFLKLVWS
+183 YYSTDSTFLKIVWS

-205 LFDANLW
+205 LFGANMW

-218 DNPNNYAPNGLSGW
+218 DDPNIYVPNGLSGW

-238 FPSDSYNYVMEIC
+238 FASDWYNYVIEIC

-300 GGSPDFGELVLV
+300 GGSPEFGELVLV
-312 REDFEINFDWGDG
+312 REDFEINFDWGIG

-331 QNNGFQVR
+331 QNDGFQVR

-344 YAEETGTYYFRSYT
+344 YAEESGTYYFRAYT

-365 IDEQPV
+365 IDEQSV
-371 IDEWWDTSPV
+371 IDEWWDFPATNH
-381 SYYGQIDL
+381 YGQIEL

-405 GAVAQLYWIPPNG
+405 DAVALLYWIPPNG

-455 TQLGDLGWAVEFN
+455 TQLGDLDWAVEFN
-468 NTESML
+468 NTDSML

-516 LNTESPMWDVEPG
+516 LNTESPYWEVEPG

-535 PNQPPSAFNLL
+535 PNNPPGGFELL
-546 SPGNGSTL
+546 TPSDGFTL
-554 SITPDNVQDV
+554 SITQDNINASTAFTWGESVDPDGDDIDYIVYYWPIMLLPDGSEYSPGYVFNYTESLNSFDLSHQDV
-564 LTFSWEPSI
+564 
-573 DPEGDQVEYMFA
+573 VEALSEVEA
-585 TIPSFVVGNDT
+585 TTANV
-596 VTPGFGFVN
+596 
-605 MGNMLG
+605 
-611 AAVPYSALIDTMT
+611 
-624 SYGVESVVLE
+624 
-634 WGVAATD
+634 WWQVAATD
-641 GNWITGI
+641 GEWFPSLDFYGD
-648 SFGNEDSY
+648 GHA
-656 VEVEHNDNL
+656 EVENNDNL
-665 NFGSDDFSL
+665 NFGTGDFAV
-674 SLWFRYWGFFDDN
+674 SLWFKHYGYWDSL
-687 QFTMQLLAKHD
+687 QVVQQLFAKHD
-698 DQENQYELQLDR
+698 GGSDSYELQLWKMDDDMVF
-710 LDENWD
+710 LDAIVGED
-716 SEALLRCYIGG
+716 IFSSEVPFHEGH
-727 DTFASDIELRT
+727 
-738 GALYHAVLSRQNGVV
+738 LYHLVLSRTNGLVTIFMDGANV
-753 SMFINGEMA
+753 GEME
-762 GMMNSS
+762 
-768 SNASATS
+768 SNGNTTS
-775 SLYLGYDNLYE
+775 NGNLVLGYDTHSYDENLSGSMTDVTVYSSGLADESVSIIYE
-786 NEGLQGGMSNVIIFE
+786 DGPH
-801 RGLSETE
+801 SE
-808 VGVLFDEGNGI
+808 I
-819 NNELLFEGAPN
+819 NIPEETNLVA
-830 DLTSSRVS
+830 
-838 HWPFNNDYGVW
+838 HWPMDVEYSDPSN
-849 SFLPVPVQSQ
+849 P
-859 VDDEAG
+859 EAPMQDII
-865 GGNTALLNNVYYDFG
+865 GGNNGTLTNAWWAAVASGYEMYADNGGWWFSIDISGAL
-880 STNDSWLWNNEVP
+880 S
-893 WVLYIDLS
+893 IDDIS
-901 ELSTDN
+901 
-907 IHMPLEFTLHQ
+907 MPMEYALHQ

-938 HVNVVIYDMMGHQI
+938 YVNVVIYDMMGHQI

-957 GTEDAGRKS
+957 GTEDAGHKS

-973 DYGKPVSAGVY
+973 DYGRPVSAGVY

>member
-12 NRIGITNNNL
+12 NRIGITSNYL

-43 RSSVINN
+43 RSSAINN

-81 FSHGNTNSGW
+81 FSHGMTNSNW
-91 VNGFWGPDSG
+91 ITGFWGPDSG

-133 DTTTARAQVFIGVA
+133 DTTTARAQVFVGVA

-156 IASDIIYFNIGEAGP
+156 IASDIIYFNIGEEGP
-171 WTTASIDLSGAT
+171 WTTASIDLSWAT
-183 YYSTDSTFLKLVWS
+183 YYSTDSTFLKIVWS

-205 LFDANLW
+205 LFGANMW

-218 DNPNNYAPNGLSGW
+218 DDPNIYVPNGLSGW

-238 FPSDSYNYVMEIC
+238 FASDWYNYVIEIC

-300 GGSPDFGELVLV
+300 GGSPEFGELVLV
-312 REDFEINFDWGDG
+312 REDFEINFDWGIG

-331 QNNGFQVR
+331 QNDGFQVR

-344 YAEETGTYYFRSYT
+344 YAEESGTYYFRAYT

-365 IDEQPV
+365 IDEQSV
-371 IDEWWDTSPV
+371 IDEWWDFPATNH
-381 SYYGQIDL
+381 YGQIEL

-405 GAVAQLYWIPPNG
+405 DAVALLYWIPPNG

-455 TQLGDLGWAVEFN
+455 TQLGDLDWAVEFN
-468 NTESML
+468 NTDSML

-516 LNTESPMWDVEPG
+516 LNTESPYWEVEPG

-535 PNQPPSAFNLL
+535 PNNPPGGFELL
-546 SPGNGSTL
+546 TPSDGFTL
-554 SITPDNVQDV
+554 SITQDNINASTAFTWGESVDPDGDDIDYIVYYWPIMLLPDGSEYSPGYVFNYTESLNSFDLSHQDV
-564 LTFSWEPSI
+564 
-573 DPEGDQVEYMFA
+573 VEALSEVEA
-585 TIPSFVVGNDT
+585 TTANV
-596 VTPGFGFVN
+596 
-605 MGNMLG
+605 
-611 AAVPYSALIDTMT
+611 
-624 SYGVESVVLE
+624 
-634 WGVAATD
+634 WWQVAATD
-641 GNWITGI
+641 GEWFPSLDFYGD
-648 SFGNEDSY
+648 GHA
-656 VEVEHNDNL
+656 EVENNDNL
-665 NFGSDDFSL
+665 NFGTGDFAV
-674 SLWFRYWGFFDDN
+674 SLWFKHYGYWDSL
-687 QFTMQLLAKHD
+687 QVVQQLLAKHD
-698 DQENQYELQLDR
+698 GGSDSYELQLWKMDDDMVF
-710 LDENWD
+710 LDAIVGED
-716 SEALLRCYIGG
+716 IFSSEVPFHEGH
-727 DTFASDIELRT
+727 
-738 GALYHAVLSRQNGVV
+738 LYHLVLSRTNGLVTIFMDGANV
-753 SMFINGEMA
+753 GEME
-762 GMMNSS
+762 
-768 SNASATS
+768 SNGNTTS
-775 SLYLGYDNLYE
+775 NGNLVLGYDTHSYDENLSGSMTDVTVYSSGLADESVSIIYE
-786 NEGLQGGMSNVIIFE
+786 DGPH
-801 RGLSETE
+801 SE
-808 VGVLFDEGNGI
+808 I
-819 NNELLFEGAPN
+819 NIPEETNLVA
-830 DLTSSRVS
+830 
-838 HWPFNNDYGVW
+838 HWPMDVEY
-849 SFLPVPVQSQ
+849 SDPSTP
-859 VDDEAG
+859 EAPMQDII
-865 GGNTALLNNVYYDFG
+865 GGNNGTLTNAWWAAVASGYEMYADNGGWWFSIDISGAL
-880 STNDSWLWNNEVP
+880 S
-893 WVLYIDLS
+893 IDDIS
-901 ELSTDN
+901 
-907 IHMPLEFTLHQ
+907 MPMEYALHQ

-938 HVNVVIYDMMGHQI
+938 YVNVVIYDMMGHQI

-957 GTEDAGRKS
+957 GTEDAGHKS

>member
-1 MENFMM
+1 M

-12 NRIGITNNNL
+12 NRIGITSNYL

-43 RSSVINN
+43 RSSAINN

-81 FSHGNTNSGW
+81 FSHGMTNSNW
-91 VNGFWGPDSG
+91 ITGFWGPDSG

-133 DTTTARAQVFIGVA
+133 DTTTARAQVFVGVA

-156 IASDIIYFNIGEAGP
+156 IASDIIYFNIGEEGP
-171 WTTASIDLSGAT
+171 WTTASIDLSWAT
-183 YYSTDSTFLKLVWS
+183 YYSTDSTFLKIVWS

-205 LFDANLW
+205 LFGANMW

-218 DNPNNYAPNGLSGW
+218 DDPNIYVPNGLSGW

-238 FPSDSYNYVMEIC
+238 FASDWYNYVIEIC

-300 GGSPDFGELVLV
+300 GGSPEFGELVLV
-312 REDFEINFDWGDG
+312 REDFEINFDWGIG

-331 QNNGFQVR
+331 QNDGFQVR

-344 YAEETGTYYFRSYT
+344 YAEESGTYYFRAYT

-365 IDEQPV
+365 IDEQSV
-371 IDEWWDTSPV
+371 IDYWWDTTPD
-381 SYYGQIDL
+381 SYYGQIAL

-455 TQLGDLGWAVEFN
+455 TQLGDLDWAVEFN
-468 NTESML
+468 NTDSML

-516 LNTESPMWDVEPG
+516 LNTESPYWEVEPG

-535 PNQPPSAFNLL
+535 PNNPPGGFELL
-546 SPGNGSTL
+546 TPSDGFTL
-554 SITPDNVQDV
+554 SITQDNINASTAFTWGESVDPDGDDIDYIVYYWPIMLLPDGSEYSPGYVFNYTESLNSFDLSHQDV
-564 LTFSWEPSI
+564 
-573 DPEGDQVEYMFA
+573 VEALSEVEA
-585 TIPSFVVGNDT
+585 TTANV
-596 VTPGFGFVN
+596 
-605 MGNMLG
+605 
-611 AAVPYSALIDTMT
+611 
-624 SYGVESVVLE
+624 
-634 WGVAATD
+634 WWQVAATD
-641 GNWITGI
+641 GEWFPSLDFYGD
-648 SFGNEDSY
+648 GHA
-656 VEVEHNDNL
+656 EVENNDNL
-665 NFGSDDFSL
+665 NFGTGDFAV
-674 SLWFRYWGFFDDN
+674 SLWFKHYGYWDSL
-687 QFTMQLLAKHD
+687 QVVQQLFAKHD
-698 DQENQYELQLDR
+698 GGSDSYELQLWKMDDDMVF
-710 LDENWD
+710 LDAIVGED
-716 SEALLRCYIGG
+716 IFSSEVPFHEGH
-727 DTFASDIELRT
+727 
-738 GALYHAVLSRQNGVV
+738 LYHLVLSRTNGLVTIFMDGANV
-753 SMFINGEMA
+753 GEME
-762 GMMNSS
+762 
-768 SNASATS
+768 SNGNTTS
-775 SLYLGYDNLYE
+775 NGNLVLGYDTHSYDENLSGSMTDVTVYSSGLADESVSIIYE
-786 NEGLQGGMSNVIIFE
+786 DGPH
-801 RGLSETE
+801 SE
-808 VGVLFDEGNGI
+808 I
-819 NNELLFEGAPN
+819 NIPEETNLVA
-830 DLTSSRVS
+830 
-838 HWPFNNDYGVW
+838 HWPMDVEYSDPSN
-849 SFLPVPVQSQ
+849 P
-859 VDDEAG
+859 EAPMQDII
-865 GGNTALLNNVYYDFG
+865 GGNNGTLTNAWWAAVASGYEMYADNGGWWFSIDISGAL
-880 STNDSWLWNNEVP
+880 S
-893 WVLYIDLS
+893 IDDIS
-901 ELSTDN
+901 
-907 IHMPLEFTLHQ
+907 MPMEYALHQ

-938 HVNVVIYDMMGHQI
+938 YVNVVIYDMMGHQI

>member
-1 MENFMM
+1 M

-12 NRIGITNNNL
+12 NRIGITNNYL

-43 RSSVINN
+43 RSSAINN

-81 FSHGNTNSGW
+81 FSHGMTNSNW
-91 VNGFWGPDSG
+91 ITGFWGPDSG

-133 DTTTARAQVFIGVA
+133 DTTTARAQVFVGVA

-156 IASDIIYFNIGEAGP
+156 IASDIIYFNIGEEGP
-171 WTTASIDLSGAT
+171 WTTASIDLSWAT
-183 YYSTDSTFLKLVWS
+183 YYSTDSTFLKIVWS

-205 LFDANLW
+205 LFGANMW

-218 DNPNNYAPNGLSGW
+218 DDPNIYVPNGLSGW

-238 FPSDSYNYVMEIC
+238 FASDWYNYVIEIC

-300 GGSPDFGELVLV
+300 GGSPEFGELVLV
-312 REDFEINFDWGDG
+312 REDFEINFDWGIG

-331 QNNGFQVR
+331 QNDGFQVR

-344 YAEETGTYYFRSYT
+344 YAEESGTYYFRAYT

-365 IDEQPV
+365 IDEQSV
-371 IDEWWDTSPV
+371 IDEWWDFPATNH
-381 SYYGQIDL
+381 YGQIEL

-405 GAVAQLYWIPPNG
+405 DAVALLYWIPPNG

-455 TQLGDLGWAVEFN
+455 TQLGDLDWAVEFN
-468 NTESML
+468 NTDSML

-516 LNTESPMWDVEPG
+516 LNTESPYWEVEPG

-535 PNQPPSAFNLL
+535 PNNPPGGFELL
-546 SPGNGSTL
+546 TPSDGFTL
-554 SITPDNVQDV
+554 SITQDNINASTAFTWGESVDPDGDDIDYIVYYWPIMLLPDGSEYSPGYVFNYTESLNSFDLSHQDV
-564 LTFSWEPSI
+564 
-573 DPEGDQVEYMFA
+573 VEALSEVEA
-585 TIPSFVVGNDT
+585 TTANV
-596 VTPGFGFVN
+596 
-605 MGNMLG
+605 
-611 AAVPYSALIDTMT
+611 
-624 SYGVESVVLE
+624 
-634 WGVAATD
+634 WWQVAATD
-641 GNWITGI
+641 GEWFPSLDFYGD
-648 SFGNEDSY
+648 GHA
-656 VEVEHNDNL
+656 EVENNDNL
-665 NFGSDDFSL
+665 NFGTGDFAV
-674 SLWFRYWGFFDDN
+674 SLWFKHYGYWDSL
-687 QFTMQLLAKHD
+687 QVVQQLFAKHD
-698 DQENQYELQLDR
+698 GGSDSYELQLWKMDDDMVF
-710 LDENWD
+710 LDAIVGED
-716 SEALLRCYIGG
+716 IFSSEVPFHEGH
-727 DTFASDIELRT
+727 
-738 GALYHAVLSRQNGVV
+738 LYHLVLSRTNGLVTIFMDGANV
-753 SMFINGEMA
+753 GEME
-762 GMMNSS
+762 
-768 SNASATS
+768 SNGNTTS
-775 SLYLGYDNLYE
+775 NGNLVLGYDTHSYDENLSGSMTDVTVYSSGLADESVSIIYE
-786 NEGLQGGMSNVIIFE
+786 DGPH
-801 RGLSETE
+801 SE
-808 VGVLFDEGNGI
+808 I
-819 NNELLFEGAPN
+819 NIPEETNLVA
-830 DLTSSRVS
+830 
-838 HWPFNNDYGVW
+838 HWPMDVEYSDPSN
-849 SFLPVPVQSQ
+849 P
-859 VDDEAG
+859 EAPMQDII
-865 GGNTALLNNVYYDFG
+865 GGNNGTLTNAWWAAVASGYEMYADNGGWWFSIDISGAL
-880 STNDSWLWNNEVP
+880 S
-893 WVLYIDLS
+893 IDDIS
-901 ELSTDN
+901 
-907 IHMPLEFTLHQ
+907 MPMEYALHQ

-938 HVNVVIYDMMGHQI
+938 YVNVVIYDMMGHQI

-957 GTEDAGRKS
+957 GTEDAGHKS

-973 DYGKPVSAGVY
+973 DYGRPVSAGVY

>member
-12 NRIGITNNNL
+12 NRIGISNNYL
-22 RLMACKMLC
+22 RLMACKMLF

-43 RSSVINN
+43 RSNVINN

-81 FSHGNTNSGW
+81 FSHGMTNSNW
-91 VNGFWGPDSG
+91 ITGFWGPDSG

-156 IASDIIYFNIGEAGP
+156 IASDIIYFNIGEEGP
-171 WTTASIDLSGAT
+171 WTTASIDLSWAT
-183 YYSTDSTFLKLVWS
+183 YYSTDSTFLKIVWS

-205 LFDANLW
+205 LFGANMW

-218 DNPNNYAPNGLSGW
+218 DDPNIYVPNGLSGW

-238 FPSDSYNYVMEIC
+238 FASDWYNYVIEIC

-300 GGSPDFGELVLV
+300 GGSPEFGELVLV
-312 REDFEINFDWGDG
+312 REDFEINFDWGIG

-331 QNNGFQVR
+331 QNDGFQVR

-344 YAEETGTYYFRSYT
+344 YAEESGTYYFRAYT

-365 IDEQPV
+365 IDEQSV
-371 IDEWWDTSPV
+371 IDEWWDFPATNH
-381 SYYGQIDL
+381 YGQIEL

-405 GAVAQLYWIPPNG
+405 DAVALLYWIPPNG

-455 TQLGDLGWAVEFN
+455 TQLGDLDWAVEFN
-468 NTESML
+468 NTDSML

-516 LNTESPMWDVEPG
+516 LNTESPYWEVEPG

-535 PNQPPSAFNLL
+535 PNNPPGGFELL
-546 SPGNGSTL
+546 TPSDGFTL
-554 SITPDNVQDV
+554 SITQDNINASTAFTWGESVDPDGDDIDYIVYYWPIMLLPDGSEYSPGYVLNYTESLNSFDLTHQDV
-564 LTFSWEPSI
+564 
-573 DPEGDQVEYMFA
+573 VEALSEVEA
-585 TIPSFVVGNDT
+585 TTANV
-596 VTPGFGFVN
+596 
-605 MGNMLG
+605 
-611 AAVPYSALIDTMT
+611 
-624 SYGVESVVLE
+624 
-634 WGVAATD
+634 WWQVAATD
-641 GNWITGI
+641 GEWFPSLDFYGD
-648 SFGNEDSY
+648 GHA
-656 VEVEHNDNL
+656 EVENNDNL
-665 NFGSDDFSL
+665 NFGTGDFAV
-674 SLWFRYWGFFDDN
+674 SLWFKHYGYWDSL
-687 QFTMQLLAKHD
+687 QVVQQLFAKHD
-698 DQENQYELQLDR
+698 GGSDSYELQLWKMDDDMVF
-710 LDENWD
+710 LDAIVGED
-716 SEALLRCYIGG
+716 IFSSEVPFHEGH
-727 DTFASDIELRT
+727 
-738 GALYHAVLSRQNGVV
+738 LYHLVLSRTNGLVTIFMDGANV
-753 SMFINGEMA
+753 GEME
-762 GMMNSS
+762 
-768 SNASATS
+768 SNGNTTS
-775 SLYLGYDNLYE
+775 NGNLVLGYDTHSYDENLSGSMTDVTVYSSGLADESVSIIYE
-786 NEGLQGGMSNVIIFE
+786 DGPH
-801 RGLSETE
+801 SE
-808 VGVLFDEGNGI
+808 I
-819 NNELLFEGAPN
+819 NIPEETNLVA
-830 DLTSSRVS
+830 
-838 HWPFNNDYGVW
+838 HWPMDVEYSDPSN
-849 SFLPVPVQSQ
+849 P
-859 VDDEAG
+859 EAPMQDII
-865 GGNTALLNNVYYDFG
+865 GGNNGTLTNAWWAAVASGYEMYADNGGWWFSIDISGAL
-880 STNDSWLWNNEVP
+880 S
-893 WVLYIDLS
+893 IDDIS
-901 ELSTDN
+901 
-907 IHMPLEFTLHQ
+907 MPMEYALHQ

-938 HVNVVIYDMMGHQI
+938 YVNVVIYDMMGHQI

-957 GTEDAGRKS
+957 GTEDAGHKS

-973 DYGKPVSAGVY
+973 DYGRPVSAGVY

>member
-1 MENFMM
+1 M

-12 NRIGITNNNL
+12 NRIGITSNYL

-43 RSSVINN
+43 RSSAINN

-81 FSHGNTNSGW
+81 FSHGMTNSNW
-91 VNGFWGPDSG
+91 ITGFWGPDSG

-156 IASDIIYFNIGEAGP
+156 IASDIIYFNIGEEGP
-171 WTTASIDLSGAT
+171 WTTASIDLSWAT
-183 YYSTDSTFLKLVWS
+183 YYSTDSTFLKIVWS

-205 LFDANLW
+205 LFGANMW

-218 DNPNNYAPNGLSGW
+218 DDPNIYVPNGLSGW

-238 FPSDSYNYVMEIC
+238 FASDWYNYVIEIC

-300 GGSPDFGELVLV
+300 GGSPEFGELVLV
-312 REDFEINFDWGDG
+312 REDFEINFDWGIG

-331 QNNGFQVR
+331 QNDGFQVR

-344 YAEETGTYYFRSYT
+344 YAEESGTYYFRAYT

-365 IDEQPV
+365 IDEQSV
-371 IDEWWDTSPV
+371 IDEWWDFPATNH
-381 SYYGQIDL
+381 YGQIEL

-405 GAVAQLYWIPPNG
+405 DAVALLYWIPPNG

-455 TQLGDLGWAVEFN
+455 TQLGDLDWAVEFN
-468 NTESML
+468 NTDSML

-516 LNTESPMWDVEPG
+516 LNTESPYWEVEPG

-535 PNQPPSAFNLL
+535 PNNPPGGFELL
-546 SPGNGSTL
+546 TPSDGFTL
-554 SITPDNVQDV
+554 SITQDNINASTAFTWGESVDPDGDDIDYIVYYWPIMLLPDGSEYSPGYVFNYTESLNSFDLSHQDV
-564 LTFSWEPSI
+564 
-573 DPEGDQVEYMFA
+573 VEALSEVEA
-585 TIPSFVVGNDT
+585 TTANV
-596 VTPGFGFVN
+596 
-605 MGNMLG
+605 
-611 AAVPYSALIDTMT
+611 
-624 SYGVESVVLE
+624 
-634 WGVAATD
+634 WWQVAATD
-641 GNWITGI
+641 GEWFPSLDFYGD
-648 SFGNEDSY
+648 GHA
-656 VEVEHNDNL
+656 EVENNDNL
-665 NFGSDDFSL
+665 NFGTGDFAV
-674 SLWFRYWGFFDDN
+674 SLWFKHYGYWDSL
-687 QFTMQLLAKHD
+687 QVVQQLFAKHD
-698 DQENQYELQLDR
+698 GGSDSYELQLWKMDDDMVF
-710 LDENWD
+710 LDAIVGED
-716 SEALLRCYIGG
+716 IFSSEVPFHEGH
-727 DTFASDIELRT
+727 
-738 GALYHAVLSRQNGVV
+738 LYHLVLSRTNGLVTIFMDGANV
-753 SMFINGEMA
+753 GEME
-762 GMMNSS
+762 
-768 SNASATS
+768 SNGNTTS
-775 SLYLGYDNLYE
+775 NGNLVLGYDTHSYDENLSGSMTDVTVYSSGLADESVSIIYE
-786 NEGLQGGMSNVIIFE
+786 DGPH
-801 RGLSETE
+801 SE
-808 VGVLFDEGNGI
+808 I
-819 NNELLFEGAPN
+819 NIPEETNLVA
-830 DLTSSRVS
+830 
-838 HWPFNNDYGVW
+838 HWPMDVEYSDPSN
-849 SFLPVPVQSQ
+849 P
-859 VDDEAG
+859 EAPMQDII
-865 GGNTALLNNVYYDFG
+865 GGNNGTLTNAWWAAVASGYEMYADNGGWWFSIDISGAL
-880 STNDSWLWNNEVP
+880 S
-893 WVLYIDLS
+893 IDDIS
-901 ELSTDN
+901 
-907 IHMPLEFTLHQ
+907 MPMEYALHQ

-938 HVNVVIYDMMGHQI
+938 YVNVVIYDMMGHQI

-957 GTEDAGRKS
+957 GTEDAGHKS

-973 DYGKPVSAGVY
+973 DYGRPVSAGVY

>member
-12 NRIGITNNNL
+12 NRIGITSNYL

-43 RSSVINN
+43 RSSAINN

-81 FSHGNTNSGW
+81 FSHGMTNSNW
-91 VNGFWGPDSG
+91 ITGFWGPDSG

-133 DTTTARAQVFIGVA
+133 DTTTARAQVFVGVA

-156 IASDIIYFNIGEAGP
+156 IASDIIYFNIGEEGP
-171 WTTASIDLSGAT
+171 WTTASIDLSWAT
-183 YYSTDSTFLKLVWS
+183 YYSTDSTFLKIVWS

-205 LFDANLW
+205 LFGANMW

-218 DNPNNYAPNGLSGW
+218 DDPNIYVPNGLSGW

-238 FPSDSYNYVMEIC
+238 FASDWYNYVIEIC

-300 GGSPDFGELVLV
+300 GGSPEFGELVLV
-312 REDFEINFDWGDG
+312 REDFEINFDWGIG

-331 QNNGFQVR
+331 QNDGFQVR

-344 YAEETGTYYFRSYT
+344 YAEESGTYYFRAYT

-365 IDEQPV
+365 IDEQSV
-371 IDEWWDTSPV
+371 IDEWWDFPATNH
-381 SYYGQIDL
+381 YGQIEL

-405 GAVAQLYWIPPNG
+405 DAVALLYWIPPNG

-455 TQLGDLGWAVEFN
+455 TQLGDLDWAVEFN
-468 NTESML
+468 NTDSML

-516 LNTESPMWDVEPG
+516 LNTESPYWEVEPG

-535 PNQPPSAFNLL
+535 PNNPPGGFELL
-546 SPGNGSTL
+546 TPSDGFTL
-554 SITPDNVQDV
+554 SITQDNINASTAFTWGESVDPDGDDIDYIVYYWPIMLLPDGSEYSPGYVFNYTESLNSFDLSHQDV
-564 LTFSWEPSI
+564 
-573 DPEGDQVEYMFA
+573 VEALSEVEA
-585 TIPSFVVGNDT
+585 TTANV
-596 VTPGFGFVN
+596 
-605 MGNMLG
+605 
-611 AAVPYSALIDTMT
+611 
-624 SYGVESVVLE
+624 
-634 WGVAATD
+634 WWQVAATD
-641 GNWITGI
+641 GEWFPSLDFYGD
-648 SFGNEDSY
+648 GHA
-656 VEVEHNDNL
+656 EVENNDNL
-665 NFGSDDFSL
+665 NFGTGDFAV
-674 SLWFRYWGFFDDN
+674 SLWFKHYGYWDSL
-687 QFTMQLLAKHD
+687 QVVQQLFAKHD
-698 DQENQYELQLDR
+698 GGSDSYELQLWKMDDDMVF
-710 LDENWD
+710 LDAIVGED
-716 SEALLRCYIGG
+716 IFSSEVPFHEGH
-727 DTFASDIELRT
+727 
-738 GALYHAVLSRQNGVV
+738 LYHLVLSRTNGLVTIFMDGANV
-753 SMFINGEMA
+753 GEME
-762 GMMNSS
+762 
-768 SNASATS
+768 SNGNTTS
-775 SLYLGYDNLYE
+775 NGNLVLGYDTHSYDENLSGSMTDVTVYSSGLADESVSIIYE
-786 NEGLQGGMSNVIIFE
+786 DGPH
-801 RGLSETE
+801 SE
-808 VGVLFDEGNGI
+808 I
-819 NNELLFEGAPN
+819 NIPEETNLVA
-830 DLTSSRVS
+830 
-838 HWPFNNDYGVW
+838 HWPMDVEYSDPSN
-849 SFLPVPVQSQ
+849 P
-859 VDDEAG
+859 EAPMQDII
-865 GGNTALLNNVYYDFG
+865 GGNNGTLTNAWWAAVASGYEMYADNGGWWFSIDISGAL
-880 STNDSWLWNNEVP
+880 S
-893 WVLYIDLS
+893 IDDIS
-901 ELSTDN
+901 
-907 IHMPLEFTLHQ
+907 MPMEYALHQ

>member
-12 NRIGITNNNL
+12 NRIGISNNYL
-22 RLMACKMLC
+22 RLMACKMLF

-81 FSHGNTNSGW
+81 FSHGMTNSNW
-91 VNGFWGPDSG
+91 ITGFWGPDSG

-107 FAALHSFSP
+107 FAALHSFNP

-156 IASDIIYFNIGEAGP
+156 IASDIIYFNIGEEGP
-171 WTTASIDLSGAT
+171 WTTASIDLSWAT
-183 YYSTDSTFLKLVWS
+183 YYSTDSTFLKIVWS

-205 LFDANLW
+205 LFGANLW

-218 DNPNNYAPNGLSGW
+218 DDPNIYAPNGLSGW
-232 DSAGVY
+232 DSAGV
-238 FPSDSYNYVMEIC
+238 FFASDWYNYVIEIC

-274 VQVGIFFDGQGQTGG
+274 VQVGIFFEGQGQLGS

-344 YAEETGTYYFRSYT
+344 YAEESGTYYFRSYT

-371 IDEWWDTSPV
+371 IDEWWDFPTTNN
-381 SYYGQIDL
+381 YGQIEL

-418 VETLVEPSDQV
+418 VETLVEPSDHV

-455 TQLGDLGWAVEFN
+455 TQLGDLDWAVEFN
-468 NTESML
+468 NTDSML

-510 DFAGGI
+510 DFVGGI

-605 MGNMLG
+605 LGNMLG

-665 NFGSDDFSL
+665 NFGSGDFSL

-687 QFTMQLLAKHD
+687 QYTMQLLAKHD

-819 NNELLFEGAPN
+819 NNELLFEGGPN
-830 DLTSSRVS
+830 DLTLSRVS

-849 SFLPVPVQSQ
+849 SFLPVQSQ

-918 NYPNPFNPITTI
+918 NYPNPFNPITSI
-930 RYDLPEAG
+930 RYDLPNAG
-938 HVNVVIYDMMGHQI
+938 NVSLVIYDMMGHQI

-957 GTEDAGRKS
+957 GIEDAGRKS

>member
-81 FSHGNTNSGW
+81 FSHGMTNANW
-91 VNGFWGPDSG
+91 ITGFWGPDSG

-107 FAALHSFSP
+107 FAALHSFNP

-156 IASDIIYFNIGEAGP
+156 IASDIIYFNIGEEGP

-183 YYSTDSTFLKLVWS
+183 YYSTDSTFLKIVWS

-205 LFDANLW
+205 LFGANLW

-218 DNPNNYAPNGLSGW
+218 DDPNIYAPNGLSGW

-238 FPSDSYNYVMEIC
+238 FASDWYNYVIEIC

-312 REDFEINFDWGDG
+312 REDFEINFDWGNG

-331 QNNGFQVR
+331 QNDGFQVR

-516 LNTESPMWDVEPG
+516 LNTESPYWEVEPG

-535 PNQPPSAFNLL
+535 PNNPPGGFELLTPSDGLTIVITQDNINASTAFTWGESVDPDGDDIEYVGFNWPIILL
-546 SPGNGSTL
+546 PDGSEFSPG
-554 SITPDNVQDV
+554 
-564 LTFSWEPSI
+564 
-573 DPEGDQVEYMFA
+573 
-585 TIPSFVVGNDT
+585 
-596 VTPGFGFVN
+596 
-605 MGNMLG
+605 
-611 AAVPYSALIDTMT
+611 
-624 SYGVESVVLE
+624 YGVNYTESLNSFDLSHQGVVDALSSLQATTANV
-634 WGVAATD
+634 WWQVAATD
-641 GNWITGI
+641 GEWFPSLDFYGD
-648 SFGNEDSY
+648 GQA
-656 VEVEHNDNL
+656 EVQNNDNL
-665 NFGSDDFSL
+665 NFGMGDFTV
-674 SLWFRYWGFFDDN
+674 SLWFKHYGYWDSL
-687 QFTMQLLAKHD
+687 QVVQQLLAKHD
-698 DQENQYELQLDR
+698 GGSDSYELQLLKTDDDMVFLTAIVGEDFLFPDVPFR
-710 LDENWD
+710 E
-716 SEALLRCYIGG
+716 RH
-727 DTFASDIELRT
+727 
-738 GALYHAVLSRQNGVV
+738 LYHLVLSRTNGLVT
-753 SMFINGEMA
+753 MFMDGENVGEMESA
-762 GMMNSS
+762 GNTT
-768 SNASATS
+768 SNGN
-775 SLYLGYDNLYE
+775 LVLGYDTHSYGENLSGSMTDVTVYSSGLADESVSIIYE
-786 NEGLQGGMSNVIIFE
+786 DGPH
-801 RGLSETE
+801 SE
-808 VGVLFDEGNGI
+808 I
-819 NNELLFEGAPN
+819 NIPEETNLVA
-830 DLTSSRVS
+830 
-838 HWPFNNDYGVW
+838 HWPMDVEY
-849 SFLPVPVQSQ
+849 SDPSTP
-859 VDDEAG
+859 EAPMQDII
-865 GGNTALLNNVYYDFG
+865 GGNNGTLTNAWWAAVASGYETYADNGAWIFSVDITNAL
-880 STNDSWLWNNEVP
+880 S
-893 WVLYIDLS
+893 IDDIS
-901 ELSTDN
+901 
-907 IHMPLEFTLHQ
+907 MPMEYALHQ

-938 HVNVVIYDMMGHQI
+938 YVNVVIYDMMGHQI

-957 GTEDAGRKS
+957 GSEVAGRKS

>member
-12 NRIGITNNNL
+12 NRIGITSNYL

-43 RSSVINN
+43 RSSAINN

-81 FSHGNTNSGW
+81 FSHGMTNSNW
-91 VNGFWGPDSG
+91 ITGFWGPDSG

-133 DTTTARAQVFIGVA
+133 DTTTARAQVFVGVA

-156 IASDIIYFNIGEAGP
+156 IASDIIYFNIGEEGP
-171 WTTASIDLSGAT
+171 WTTASIDLSWAT
-183 YYSTDSTFLKLVWS
+183 YYSTDSTFLKIVWS

-205 LFDANLW
+205 LFGANMW

-218 DNPNNYAPNGLSGW
+218 DDPNIYVPNGLSGW

-238 FPSDSYNYVMEIC
+238 FASDWYNYVIEIC

-300 GGSPDFGELVLV
+300 GGSPEFGELVLV
-312 REDFEINFDWGDG
+312 REDFEINFDWGIG

-331 QNNGFQVR
+331 QNDGFQVR

-344 YAEETGTYYFRSYT
+344 YAEESGTYYFRAYT

-365 IDEQPV
+365 IDEQSV
-371 IDEWWDTSPV
+371 IDEWWDFPATNH
-381 SYYGQIDL
+381 YGQIEL

-405 GAVAQLYWIPPNG
+405 DAVALLYWIPPNG

-455 TQLGDLGWAVEFN
+455 TQLGDLDWAVEFN
-468 NTESML
+468 NTDSML

-516 LNTESPMWDVEPG
+516 LNTESPYWEVEPG

-535 PNQPPSAFNLL
+535 PNNPPGGFELL
-546 SPGNGSTL
+546 TPSDGFTL
-554 SITPDNVQDV
+554 SITQDNINASTAFTWGESVDPDGDDIDYIVYYWPIMLLPDGSEYSPGYVFNYTESLNSFDLSHQDV
-564 LTFSWEPSI
+564 
-573 DPEGDQVEYMFA
+573 VEALSEVEA
-585 TIPSFVVGNDT
+585 TTANV
-596 VTPGFGFVN
+596 
-605 MGNMLG
+605 
-611 AAVPYSALIDTMT
+611 
-624 SYGVESVVLE
+624 
-634 WGVAATD
+634 WWQVAATD
-641 GNWITGI
+641 GEWFPSLDFYGD
-648 SFGNEDSY
+648 GHA
-656 VEVEHNDNL
+656 EVENNDNL
-665 NFGSDDFSL
+665 NFGTGDFAV
-674 SLWFRYWGFFDDN
+674 SLWFKHYGYWDSL
-687 QFTMQLLAKHD
+687 QVVQQLFAKHD
-698 DQENQYELQLDR
+698 GGSDSYELQLWKMDDDMVF
-710 LDENWD
+710 LDAIVGED
-716 SEALLRCYIGG
+716 IFSSEVPFHEGH
-727 DTFASDIELRT
+727 
-738 GALYHAVLSRQNGVV
+738 LYHLVLSRTNGLVTIFMDGANV
-753 SMFINGEMA
+753 GEME
-762 GMMNSS
+762 
-768 SNASATS
+768 SNGNTTS
-775 SLYLGYDNLYE
+775 NGNLVLGYDTHSYDENLSGSMTDVTVYSSGLADESVSIIYE
-786 NEGLQGGMSNVIIFE
+786 DGPH
-801 RGLSETE
+801 SE
-808 VGVLFDEGNGI
+808 I
-819 NNELLFEGAPN
+819 NIPEETNLVA
-830 DLTSSRVS
+830 
-838 HWPFNNDYGVW
+838 HWPMDVEY
-849 SFLPVPVQSQ
+849 SDPSTP
-859 VDDEAG
+859 EAPMQDII
-865 GGNTALLNNVYYDFG
+865 GGNNGTLTNAWWAAVASGYEMYADNGGWWFSIDISGAL
-880 STNDSWLWNNEVP
+880 S
-893 WVLYIDLS
+893 IDDIS
-901 ELSTDN
+901 
-907 IHMPLEFTLHQ
+907 MPMEYALHQ

-938 HVNVVIYDMMGHQI
+938 YVNVVIYDMMGHQI

-957 GTEDAGRKS
+957 GTEDAGHKS

-973 DYGKPVSAGVY
+973 DYGRPVSAGVY

>member
-12 NRIGITNNNL
+12 NRIGITSNYL

-43 RSSVINN
+43 RSNVINN

-81 FSHGNTNSGW
+81 FSHGMTNSNW
-91 VNGFWGPDSG
+91 ITGFWGPDSG

-133 DTTTARAQVFIGVA
+133 DTTTARAQVFVGVA

-156 IASDIIYFNIGEAGP
+156 IASDIIYFNIGEEGP
-171 WTTASIDLSGAT
+171 WTTASIDLSWAT
-183 YYSTDSTFLKLVWS
+183 YYSTDSTFLKIVWS

-205 LFDANLW
+205 LFGANMW

-218 DNPNNYAPNGLSGW
+218 DDPNIYVPNGLSGW

-238 FPSDSYNYVMEIC
+238 FASDWYNYVIEIC

-300 GGSPDFGELVLV
+300 GGSPEFGELVLV
-312 REDFEINFDWGDG
+312 REDFEINFDWGIG

-331 QNNGFQVR
+331 QNDGFQVR

-344 YAEETGTYYFRSYT
+344 YAEESGTYYFRAYT

-365 IDEQPV
+365 IDEQSV
-371 IDEWWDTSPV
+371 IDEWWDFPATNH
-381 SYYGQIDL
+381 YGQIEL

-405 GAVAQLYWIPPNG
+405 DAVALLYWIPPNG

-455 TQLGDLGWAVEFN
+455 TQLGDLDWAVEFN
-468 NTESML
+468 NTDSML

-516 LNTESPMWDVEPG
+516 LNTESPYWEVEPG

-535 PNQPPSAFNLL
+535 PNNPPGGFELL
-546 SPGNGSTL
+546 TPSDGFTL
-554 SITPDNVQDV
+554 SITQDNINASTAFTWGESVDPDGDDIDYIVYYWPIMLLPDGSEYSPGYVFNYTESLNSFDLSHQDV
-564 LTFSWEPSI
+564 
-573 DPEGDQVEYMFA
+573 VEALSEVEA
-585 TIPSFVVGNDT
+585 TTANV
-596 VTPGFGFVN
+596 
-605 MGNMLG
+605 
-611 AAVPYSALIDTMT
+611 
-624 SYGVESVVLE
+624 
-634 WGVAATD
+634 WWQVAATD
-641 GNWITGI
+641 GEWFPSLDFYGD
-648 SFGNEDSY
+648 GHA
-656 VEVEHNDNL
+656 EVENNDNL
-665 NFGSDDFSL
+665 NFGTGDFAV
-674 SLWFRYWGFFDDN
+674 SLWFKHYGYWDSL
-687 QFTMQLLAKHD
+687 QVVQQLFAKHD
-698 DQENQYELQLDR
+698 GGSDSYELQLWKMDDDMVF
-710 LDENWD
+710 LDAIVGED
-716 SEALLRCYIGG
+716 IFSSEVPFHEGH
-727 DTFASDIELRT
+727 
-738 GALYHAVLSRQNGVV
+738 LYHLVLSRTNGLVTIFMDGANV
-753 SMFINGEMA
+753 GEME
-762 GMMNSS
+762 
-768 SNASATS
+768 SNGNTTS
-775 SLYLGYDNLYE
+775 NGNLVLGYDTHSYDENLSGSMTDVTVYSSGLADESVSIIYE
-786 NEGLQGGMSNVIIFE
+786 DGPH
-801 RGLSETE
+801 SE
-808 VGVLFDEGNGI
+808 I
-819 NNELLFEGAPN
+819 NIPEETNLVA
-830 DLTSSRVS
+830 
-838 HWPFNNDYGVW
+838 HWPMDVEYSDPSN
-849 SFLPVPVQSQ
+849 P
-859 VDDEAG
+859 EAPMQDII
-865 GGNTALLNNVYYDFG
+865 GGNNGTLTNAWWAAVASGYEMYADNGGWWFSIDISGAL
-880 STNDSWLWNNEVP
+880 S
-893 WVLYIDLS
+893 IDDIS
-901 ELSTDN
+901 
-907 IHMPLEFTLHQ
+907 MPMEYALHQ

-938 HVNVVIYDMMGHQI
+938 YVNVVIYDMMGHQI

-957 GTEDAGRKS
+957 GTEDAGHKS

-973 DYGKPVSAGVY
+973 DYGRPVSAGVY

>member
-12 NRIGITNNNL
+12 NRIGITNNYL

-43 RSSVINN
+43 RSSAINN

-81 FSHGNTNSGW
+81 FSHGMTNSNW
-91 VNGFWGPDSG
+91 ITGFWGPDSG

-133 DTTTARAQVFIGVA
+133 DTTTARAQVFVGVA

-156 IASDIIYFNIGEAGP
+156 IASDIIYFNIGEEGP
-171 WTTASIDLSGAT
+171 WTTASIDLSWAT
-183 YYSTDSTFLKLVWS
+183 YYSTDSTFLKIVWS

-205 LFDANLW
+205 LFGANMW

-218 DNPNNYAPNGLSGW
+218 DDPNIYVPNGLSGW

-238 FPSDSYNYVMEIC
+238 FASDWYNYVIEIC

-300 GGSPDFGELVLV
+300 GGSPEFGELVLV
-312 REDFEINFDWGDG
+312 REDFEINFDWGIG

-331 QNNGFQVR
+331 QNDGFQVR

-344 YAEETGTYYFRSYT
+344 YAEESGTYYFRAYT

-365 IDEQPV
+365 IDEQSV
-371 IDEWWDTSPV
+371 IDEWWDFPATNH
-381 SYYGQIDL
+381 YGQIEL

-405 GAVAQLYWIPPNG
+405 DAVALLYWIPPNG

-455 TQLGDLGWAVEFN
+455 TQLGDLDWAVEFN
-468 NTESML
+468 NTDSML

-516 LNTESPMWDVEPG
+516 LNTESPYWEVEPG

-535 PNQPPSAFNLL
+535 PNNPPGGFELL
-546 SPGNGSTL
+546 TPSDGFTL
-554 SITPDNVQDV
+554 SITQDNINASTAFTWGESVDPDGDDIDYIVYYWPIMLLPDGSEYSPGYVFNYTESLNSFDLSHQDV
-564 LTFSWEPSI
+564 
-573 DPEGDQVEYMFA
+573 VEALSEVEA
-585 TIPSFVVGNDT
+585 TTANV
-596 VTPGFGFVN
+596 
-605 MGNMLG
+605 
-611 AAVPYSALIDTMT
+611 
-624 SYGVESVVLE
+624 
-634 WGVAATD
+634 WWQVAATD
-641 GNWITGI
+641 GEWFPSLDFYGD
-648 SFGNEDSY
+648 GHA
-656 VEVEHNDNL
+656 EVENNDNL
-665 NFGSDDFSL
+665 NFGTGDFAV
-674 SLWFRYWGFFDDN
+674 SLWFKHYGYWDSL
-687 QFTMQLLAKHD
+687 QVVQQLFAKHD
-698 DQENQYELQLDR
+698 GGSDSYELQLWKMDDDMVF
-710 LDENWD
+710 LDAIVGED
-716 SEALLRCYIGG
+716 IFSSEVPFHEGH
-727 DTFASDIELRT
+727 
-738 GALYHAVLSRQNGVV
+738 LYHLVLSRTNGLVTIFMDGANV
-753 SMFINGEMA
+753 GEME
-762 GMMNSS
+762 
-768 SNASATS
+768 SNGNTTS
-775 SLYLGYDNLYE
+775 NGNLVLGYDTHSYDENLSGSMTDVTVYSSGLADESVSIIYE
-786 NEGLQGGMSNVIIFE
+786 DGPH
-801 RGLSETE
+801 SE
-808 VGVLFDEGNGI
+808 I
-819 NNELLFEGAPN
+819 NIPEETNLVA
-830 DLTSSRVS
+830 
-838 HWPFNNDYGVW
+838 HWPMDVEY
-849 SFLPVPVQSQ
+849 SDPSTP
-859 VDDEAG
+859 EAPMQDII
-865 GGNTALLNNVYYDFG
+865 GGNNGTLTNAWWAAVASGYEMYADNGGWWFSIDISGAL
-880 STNDSWLWNNEVP
+880 S
-893 WVLYIDLS
+893 IDDIS
-901 ELSTDN
+901 
-907 IHMPLEFTLHQ
+907 MPMEYALHQ

-938 HVNVVIYDMMGHQI
+938 YVNVVIYDMMGHQI

>member
-12 NRIGITNNNL
+12 NRIGITSNYL

-43 RSSVINN
+43 RSSAINN

-81 FSHGNTNSGW
+81 FSHGMTNSNW
-91 VNGFWGPDSG
+91 ITGFWGPDSG

-156 IASDIIYFNIGEAGP
+156 IASDIIYFNIGEEGP
-171 WTTASIDLSGAT
+171 WTTASIDLSWAT
-183 YYSTDSTFLKLVWS
+183 YYSTDSTFLKIVWS

-205 LFDANLW
+205 LFGANMW

-218 DNPNNYAPNGLSGW
+218 DDPNIYVPNGLSGW

-238 FPSDSYNYVMEIC
+238 FASDWYNYVIEIC

-300 GGSPDFGELVLV
+300 GGSPEFGELVLV
-312 REDFEINFDWGDG
+312 REDFEINFDWGNG

-331 QNNGFQVR
+331 QNDGFQVR

-344 YAEETGTYYFRSYT
+344 YAEESGTYYFRAYT

-365 IDEQPV
+365 IDEQSV
-371 IDEWWDTSPV
+371 IDEWWDFPATNHYS
-381 SYYGQIDL
+381 QIEL

-442 DFDVDFTGITLEG
+442 DFDVDFTGISLEG
-455 TQLGDLGWAVEFN
+455 TQLGDLDWAVEFN

-516 LNTESPMWDVEPG
+516 LNTESPYWEVEPG

-535 PNQPPSAFNLL
+535 PNNPPGGFELL
-546 SPGNGSTL
+546 TPSDGFTL
-554 SITPDNVQDV
+554 SITQDNINASTAFTWGESVDPDGDDIDYIVYYWPIMLLPDGSEYSPGYVFNYTESLNSFDLSHQDV
-564 LTFSWEPSI
+564 
-573 DPEGDQVEYMFA
+573 VEALSEVEA
-585 TIPSFVVGNDT
+585 TTANV
-596 VTPGFGFVN
+596 
-605 MGNMLG
+605 
-611 AAVPYSALIDTMT
+611 
-624 SYGVESVVLE
+624 
-634 WGVAATD
+634 WWQVAATD
-641 GNWITGI
+641 GEWFPSLDFYGD
-648 SFGNEDSY
+648 GHA
-656 VEVEHNDNL
+656 EVENNDNL
-665 NFGSDDFSL
+665 NFGTGDFAV
-674 SLWFRYWGFFDDN
+674 SLWFKHYGYWDSL
-687 QFTMQLLAKHD
+687 QVVQQLFAKHD
-698 DQENQYELQLDR
+698 GGSDSYELQLWKMDDDMVF
-710 LDENWD
+710 LDAIVGED
-716 SEALLRCYIGG
+716 IFSSEVPFHEGH
-727 DTFASDIELRT
+727 
-738 GALYHAVLSRQNGVV
+738 LYHLVLSRTNGLVTIFMDGANV
-753 SMFINGEMA
+753 GEME
-762 GMMNSS
+762 
-768 SNASATS
+768 SNGNTTS
-775 SLYLGYDNLYE
+775 NGNLVLGYDTHSYDENLSGSMTDVTVYSSGLADESVSIIYE
-786 NEGLQGGMSNVIIFE
+786 DGPH
-801 RGLSETE
+801 SE
-808 VGVLFDEGNGI
+808 I
-819 NNELLFEGAPN
+819 NIPEETNLVA
-830 DLTSSRVS
+830 
-838 HWPFNNDYGVW
+838 HWPMDVEY
-849 SFLPVPVQSQ
+849 SDPSTP
-859 VDDEAG
+859 EAPMQDII
-865 GGNTALLNNVYYDFG
+865 GGNNGTLTNAWWAAVASGYEMYADNGGWWFSIDISGAL
-880 STNDSWLWNNEVP
+880 S
-893 WVLYIDLS
+893 IDDIS
-901 ELSTDN
+901 
-907 IHMPLEFTLHQ
+907 MPMEYALHQ

-938 HVNVVIYDMMGHQI
+938 YVNVVIYDMMGHQI

-957 GTEDAGRKS
+957 GTEDAGHKS

-973 DYGKPVSAGVY
+973 DYGRPVSAGVY

>member
-1 MENFMM
+1 M

-12 NRIGITNNNL
+12 NRIGITSNYL

-43 RSSVINN
+43 RSSAINN

-81 FSHGNTNSGW
+81 FSHGMTNSNW
-91 VNGFWGPDSG
+91 ITGFWGPDSG

-133 DTTTARAQVFIGVA
+133 DTTTARAQVFVGVA

-156 IASDIIYFNIGEAGP
+156 IASDIIYFNIGEEGP
-171 WTTASIDLSGAT
+171 WTTASIDLSWAT
-183 YYSTDSTFLKLVWS
+183 YYSTDSTFLKIVWS

-205 LFDANLW
+205 LFGANMW

-218 DNPNNYAPNGLSGW
+218 DDPNIYVPNGLSGW

-238 FPSDSYNYVMEIC
+238 FASDWYNYVIEIC

-300 GGSPDFGELVLV
+300 GGSPEFGELVLV
-312 REDFEINFDWGDG
+312 REDFEINFDWGIG

-331 QNNGFQVR
+331 QNDGFQVR

-344 YAEETGTYYFRSYT
+344 YAEESGTYYFRAYT

-365 IDEQPV
+365 IDEQSV
-371 IDEWWDTSPV
+371 IDEWWDFPATNH
-381 SYYGQIDL
+381 YGQIEL

-405 GAVAQLYWIPPNG
+405 DAVALLYWIPPNG

-455 TQLGDLGWAVEFN
+455 TQLGDLDWAVEFN
-468 NTESML
+468 NTDSML

-516 LNTESPMWDVEPG
+516 LNTESPYWEVEPG

-535 PNQPPSAFNLL
+535 PNNPPGGFELL
-546 SPGNGSTL
+546 TPSDGFTL
-554 SITPDNVQDV
+554 SITQDNINASTAFTWGESVDPDGDDIDYIVYYWPIMLLPDGSEYSPGYVFNYTESLNSFDLSHQDV
-564 LTFSWEPSI
+564 
-573 DPEGDQVEYMFA
+573 VEALSEVEA
-585 TIPSFVVGNDT
+585 TTANV
-596 VTPGFGFVN
+596 
-605 MGNMLG
+605 
-611 AAVPYSALIDTMT
+611 
-624 SYGVESVVLE
+624 
-634 WGVAATD
+634 WWQVAATD
-641 GNWITGI
+641 GEWFPSLDFYGD
-648 SFGNEDSY
+648 GHA
-656 VEVEHNDNL
+656 EVENNDNL
-665 NFGSDDFSL
+665 NFGTGDFAV
-674 SLWFRYWGFFDDN
+674 SLWFKHYGYWDSL
-687 QFTMQLLAKHD
+687 QVVQQLFAKHD
-698 DQENQYELQLDR
+698 GGSDSYELQLWKMDDDMVF
-710 LDENWD
+710 LDAIVGED
-716 SEALLRCYIGG
+716 IFSSEVPFHEGH
-727 DTFASDIELRT
+727 
-738 GALYHAVLSRQNGVV
+738 LYHLVLSRTNGLVTIFMDGANV
-753 SMFINGEMA
+753 GEME
-762 GMMNSS
+762 
-768 SNASATS
+768 SNGNTTS
-775 SLYLGYDNLYE
+775 NGNLVLGYDTHSYDENLSGSMTDVTVYSSGLADESVSIIYE
-786 NEGLQGGMSNVIIFE
+786 DGPH
-801 RGLSETE
+801 SE
-808 VGVLFDEGNGI
+808 I
-819 NNELLFEGAPN
+819 NIPEETNLVA
-830 DLTSSRVS
+830 
-838 HWPFNNDYGVW
+838 HWPMDVEY
-849 SFLPVPVQSQ
+849 SDPSTP
-859 VDDEAG
+859 EAPMQDII
-865 GGNTALLNNVYYDFG
+865 GGNNGTLTNAWWAAVASGYEMYADNGGWWFSIDISGAL
-880 STNDSWLWNNEVP
+880 S
-893 WVLYIDLS
+893 IDDIS
-901 ELSTDN
+901 
-907 IHMPLEFTLHQ
+907 MPMEYALHQ

-938 HVNVVIYDMMGHQI
+938 YVNVVIYDMMGHQI

-957 GTEDAGRKS
+957 GTEDAGHKS

>member
-1 MENFMM
+1 MM

-81 FSHGNTNSGW
+81 FSHGMTNSNW
-91 VNGFWGPDSG
+91 ITGFWGPDSG

-156 IASDIIYFNIGEAGP
+156 IASDIIYFNIGEEGP

-274 VQVGIFFDGQGQTGG
+274 VQVGIFFDGQGQTSG

-312 REDFEINFDWGDG
+312 REDFEINFGWGNG

-331 QNNGFQVR
+331 QNDGFQVR

-371 IDEWWDTSPV
+371 IDEWWDFPATNH
-381 SYYGQIDL
+381 YGQIDL

-442 DFDVDFTGITLEG
+442 DFDVDFTGISLEG

-480 ADGINIAD
+480 ADGINMED
-488 LNTLFWLEF
+488 LSTLFWLEF

-502 AMLGDIPI
+502 AMFGDIPI
-510 DFAGGI
+510 DFVGGI

-918 NYPNPFNPITTI
+918 NYPNPFNPITSI
-930 RYDLPEAG
+930 RYDLPNAG
-938 HVNVVIYDMMGHQI
+938 NVSLVIYDMMGHQI

>member
-12 NRIGITNNNL
+12 NRIGITSNYL

-43 RSSVINN
+43 RSSAINN

-81 FSHGNTNSGW
+81 FSHGMTNSNW
-91 VNGFWGPDSG
+91 ITGFWGPDSG

-133 DTTTARAQVFIGVA
+133 DTTTARAQVFVGVA

-156 IASDIIYFNIGEAGP
+156 IASDIIYFNIGEEGP
-171 WTTASIDLSGAT
+171 WTTASIDLSWAT
-183 YYSTDSTFLKLVWS
+183 YYSTDSTFLKIVWS

-205 LFDANLW
+205 LFGANMW

-218 DNPNNYAPNGLSGW
+218 DDPNIYVPNGLSGW

-238 FPSDSYNYVMEIC
+238 FASDWYNYVIEIC

-300 GGSPDFGELVLV
+300 GGSPEFGELVLV
-312 REDFEINFDWGDG
+312 REDFEINFDWGIG

-331 QNNGFQVR
+331 QNDGFQVR

-344 YAEETGTYYFRSYT
+344 YAEESGTYYFRAYT

-365 IDEQPV
+365 IDEQSV
-371 IDEWWDTSPV
+371 IDEWWDFPATNH
-381 SYYGQIDL
+381 YGQIEL

-405 GAVAQLYWIPPNG
+405 DAVALLYWIPPNG

-455 TQLGDLGWAVEFN
+455 TQLGDLDWAVEFN
-468 NTESML
+468 NTDSML

-516 LNTESPMWDVEPG
+516 LNTESPYWEVEPG

-535 PNQPPSAFNLL
+535 PNNPPGGFELL
-546 SPGNGSTL
+546 TPSDGFTL
-554 SITPDNVQDV
+554 SITQDNINASTAFTWGESVDPDGDDIDYIVYYWPIMLLPDGSEYSPGYVFNYTESLNSFDLSHQDV
-564 LTFSWEPSI
+564 
-573 DPEGDQVEYMFA
+573 VEALSEVEA
-585 TIPSFVVGNDT
+585 TTANV
-596 VTPGFGFVN
+596 
-605 MGNMLG
+605 
-611 AAVPYSALIDTMT
+611 
-624 SYGVESVVLE
+624 
-634 WGVAATD
+634 WWQVAATD
-641 GNWITGI
+641 GEWFPSLDFYGD
-648 SFGNEDSY
+648 GHA
-656 VEVEHNDNL
+656 EVENNDNL
-665 NFGSDDFSL
+665 NFGTGDFAV
-674 SLWFRYWGFFDDN
+674 SLWFKHYGYWDSL
-687 QFTMQLLAKHD
+687 QVVQQLFAKHD
-698 DQENQYELQLDR
+698 GGSDSYELQLWKMDDDMVF
-710 LDENWD
+710 LDAIVGED
-716 SEALLRCYIGG
+716 IFSSEVPFHEGH
-727 DTFASDIELRT
+727 
-738 GALYHAVLSRQNGVV
+738 LYHLVLSRTNGLVTIFMDGANV
-753 SMFINGEMA
+753 GEME
-762 GMMNSS
+762 
-768 SNASATS
+768 SNGNTTS
-775 SLYLGYDNLYE
+775 NGNLVLGYDTHSYDENLSGSMTDVTVYSSGLADESVSIIYE
-786 NEGLQGGMSNVIIFE
+786 DGPH
-801 RGLSETE
+801 SE
-808 VGVLFDEGNGI
+808 I
-819 NNELLFEGAPN
+819 NIPEETNLVA
-830 DLTSSRVS
+830 
-838 HWPFNNDYGVW
+838 HWPMDVEY
-849 SFLPVPVQSQ
+849 SDPSTP
-859 VDDEAG
+859 EAPMQDII
-865 GGNTALLNNVYYDFG
+865 GGNNGTLTNAWWAAVASGYEMYADNGGWWFSIDISGAL
-880 STNDSWLWNNEVP
+880 S
-893 WVLYIDLS
+893 IDDIS
-901 ELSTDN
+901 
-907 IHMPLEFTLHQ
+907 MPMEYALHQ

-938 HVNVVIYDMMGHQI
+938 YVNVVIYDMMGHQI